1 MLKLKL
7 YLILIQ
13 SFAYTLKINPK
24 TLRYNSLNFS
34 LKGFHARFIR
44 ICYPPPP
51 QSAIKHRTPNNEE
64 IELPTHITSN
74 LKKELR
80 DYQKQA
86 IYSYLEKRQFN
97 PTQKHFMFEMA
108 TGSGKTLVMAGLIL
122 ECYKQGYQ
130 NFIFFVNSASILEKT
145 KLNFIDSASSK
156 YLFSENIN
164 INDENTE
171 IKSINNLNESHNNAI
186 NIYFSTIQGLF
197 SLFTRAKENAITL
210 EDLKDQ
216 KLVFLADEAHHLNT
230 ETKKKLNDSEASEK
244 RNWES
249 VVKLALEQNKDNLL
263 LEFSAT
269 IPNEKSVKE
278 KYENLKAFTYTL
290 KEFSEDK
297 FCKNIYSLSYEN
309 KELETRF
316 LGACV
321 SSLYKELLAQHH
333 NIENFKPC
341 ILFKSERI
349 EESRKNQERFN
360 TFLENLNPLDLEN
373 FFNHSRNAFFKAAK
387 SFFDEKNY
395 APNLVALLQNKFKE
409 SVQINTNNEK
419 ELEKGM
425 LLLNS
430 LEDRDNPKRV
440 IFSVDKLN
448 EGWDV
453 LNLFDIVR
461 LKNKANQK
469 DTIKDAQLIGRG
481 ARYYPFSYNDF
492 KPSCIEFY
500 QRKFDLFNPLSALER
515 LDYHAIYDSEFIA
528 KLKKELQELGLG
540 FIEKEKEKTTIPLTP
555 TKRFKCYYASNT
567 KDKKKNLFN
576 MDYSD
581 PVEVKLKS
589 LHVPLFAF
597 GVREKKV
604 DFKEENKGD
613 RTYYMTHALN
623 KIPLNYF
630 LKALNLKNLDFK
642 TLKKAFKKH
651 AFNNKVGFIEQYI
664 SPLKTN
670 FHKNQKFDDNKT
682 LLKLA
687 VYVIEN
693 LKDTLLKEQNEPSV
707 SALELK
713 EFETHNKSLS
723 TSEWEKDVPPYEWLL
738 FKDMRKLDS
747 DLEREFL
754 GFINDHKELLNKKFK
769 EWCVLRNDHFTEL
782 KVFCNIEGPFY
793 AQGFEPDFILFA
805 QTHED
810 GFLGFTCYMEAKGEH
825 LEPSNAWK
833 KEFLG
838 MLENATLKSH
848 NKKLHLKGLPFFTLH
863 NREVNDEFQT
873 AFHQTFKD
881 KEC

>member
-1 MLKLKL
+1 MP
-7 YLILIQ
+7 
-13 SFAYTLKINPK
+13 PK
-24 TLRYNSLNFS
+24 F
-34 LKGFHARFIR
+34 
-44 ICYPPPP
+44 PPPP
-51 QSAIKHRTPNNEE
+51 QLAIKDRAPNNAPSNGE

-80 DYQKQA
+80 DYQKKA
-86 IYSYLEKRQFN
+86 IYNYLEKRQSN

-108 TGSGKTLVMAGLIL
+108 TGSGKTLVMAALIL

-130 NFIFFVNSASILEKT
+130 NFIFFVNSTSILEKT
-145 KLNFIDSASSK
+145 KLNFTDSASSK

-197 SLFTRAKENAITL
+197 SLFTRAKENAITM

-230 ETKKKLNDSEASEK
+230 ETKKKLSDAEFSEK

-269 IPNEKSVKE
+269 IPNEKSVEE
-278 KYENLKAFTYTL
+278 KYKNLKVATYTL

-349 EESRKNQERFN
+349 EDSKENQERFN
-360 TFLENLNPLDLEN
+360 AFLENLSPLDLEN
-373 FFNHSRNAFFKAAK
+373 FFHYSRNAFFKDAK
-387 SFFDEKNY
+387 NFFDKRNY
-395 APNLVALLQNKFKE
+395 TPNLVAFLQTKFKK
-409 SVQINTNNEK
+409 STQINTNNEK

-469 DTIKDAQLIGRG
+469 DTTKDAQLIGRG

-492 KPSCIEFY
+492 KPSRIEFY
-500 QRKFDLFNPLSALER
+500 QRKFDFSNPLSALER
-515 LDYHAIYDSEFIA
+515 LDYHAVYDSEFIA
-528 KLKKELQELGLG
+528 KLNNELQDLGLG
-540 FIEKEKEKTTIPLTP
+540 FVNEKQTIPLTP
-555 TKRFKCYYASNT
+555 TKRFKCYYASN
-567 KDKKKNLFN
+567 KREKNNNLFN
-576 MDYSD
+576 KDYSD
-581 PVEVKLKS
+581 PVEATLKS
-589 LHVPLFAF
+589 LHVPLFGF
-597 GVREKKV
+597 NVREKKV

-613 RTYYMTHALN
+613 KTYYIPYILD

-651 AFNNKVGFIEQYI
+651 AFNNKVEFIERYV
-664 SPLKTN
+664 SSLKTN
-670 FHKNQKFDDNKT
+670 FHKSQKFDNNEI

-687 VYVIEN
+687 VYIIEN
-693 LKDTLLKEQNEPSV
+693 LKDTLLKEQDKPSV

-723 TSEWEKDVPPYEWLL
+723 ASEWEKNIPFYEWLL

-754 GFINDHKELLNKKFK
+754 DFINKNKEVLDKKFK

-782 KVFCNIEGPFY
+782 KVFCNIENSPYY

-805 QTHED
+805 QTHSDE
-810 GFLGFTCYMEAKGEH
+810 FLGFTCYMEAKGEH

-833 KEFLG
+833 KEFLE

-848 NKKLHLKGLPFFTLH
+848 NKKLDLKGLPFFTLH
-863 NREVNDEFQT
+863 NIHNNKVVNGDFQT
-873 AFHQTFKD
+873 AFDQIFKD

>member
-1 MLKLKL
+1 
-7 YLILIQ
+7 
-13 SFAYTLKINPK
+13 
-24 TLRYNSLNFS
+24 
-34 LKGFHARFIR
+34 
-44 ICYPPPP
+44 
-51 QSAIKHRTPNNEE
+51 
-64 IELPTHITSN
+64 
-74 LKKELR
+74 
-80 DYQKQA
+80 
-86 IYSYLEKRQFN
+86 
-97 PTQKHFMFEMA
+97 MFEMA

-130 NFIFFVNSASILEKT
+130 NFIFFVNSTSILEKT
-145 KLNFIDSASSK
+145 KLNFTDSISSK

-171 IKSINNLNESHNNAI
+171 IKSINNLNESQTNAI

-197 SLFTRAKENAITL
+197 SLFTKAKENAISI

-230 ETKKKLNDSEASEK
+230 ETKKKLSDAESNEK

-269 IPNEKSVKE
+269 IPNEKSVE
-278 KYENLKAFTYTL
+278 DKYENLKVITYTL
-290 KEFSEDK
+290 KEFSKDK

-349 EESRKNQERFN
+349 EDSKENQERFN
-360 TFLENLNPLDLEN
+360 AFLENLSPLDLEN
-373 FFNHSRNAFFKAAK
+373 FFNHSRNAFFKDAK
-387 SFFDEKNY
+387 NFFDKQHY
-395 APNLVALLQNKFKE
+395 TPNLAAFLQTKFKK

-461 LKNKANQK
+461 LKNKAIQK
-469 DTIKDAQLIGRG
+469 DTTKEAQLIGRG
-481 ARYYPFSYNDF
+481 ARYYPFSYGDL
-492 KPSCIEFY
+492 KPSRIEFY

-528 KLKKELQELGLG
+528 KLKKDLQDSGLG
-540 FIEKEKEKTTIPLTP
+540 FVNEKQTIPLTP

-576 MDYSD
+576 VDYD
-581 PVEVKLKS
+581 YTGPVGVKLES
-589 LHVPLFAF
+589 LHVPLS
-597 GVREKKV
+597 GSNVHEKRV
-604 DFKEENKGD
+604 DFKENKSD
-613 RTYYMTHALN
+613 DKTYYKTHTLD

-651 AFNNKVGFIEQYI
+651 AFNNKVEFIKQYI

-670 FHKNQKFDDNKT
+670 FHKSQKFDDNET

-687 VYVIEN
+687 VYIIEN
-693 LKDTLLKEQNEPSV
+693 LKDTLLKEQDKYDV
-707 SALELK
+707 SELELK
-713 EFETHNKSLS
+713 EFETHNRILS
-723 TSEWEKDVPPYEWLL
+723 ASELEKDIPLYEWLL

-747 DLEREFL
+747 DLERDFL
-754 GFINDHKELLNKKFK
+754 DFINDHKEVLDKKFK
-769 EWCVLRNDHFTEL
+769 EWCVLRNDRFTEL
-782 KVFCNIEGPFY
+782 KVFCNIENSPYY

-805 QTHED
+805 RTHSDE
-810 GFLGFTCYMEAKGEH
+810 FLGFTCYMEAKGEH
-825 LEPSNAWK
+825 LEHSNAWK
-833 KEFLG
+833 EEFLE
-838 MLENATLKSH
+838 MLENAALKSH
-848 NKKLHLKGLPFFTLH
+848 NKKLDLKGLPFFTLH
-863 NREVNDEFQT
+863 NKALNSEFT
-873 AFHQTFKD
+873 IAFNQIFKD
-881 KEC
+881 QKC

>member
-1 MLKLKL
+1 MKD
-7 YLILIQ
+7 
-13 SFAYTLKINPK
+13 
-24 TLRYNSLNFS
+24 
-34 LKGFHARFIR
+34 
-44 ICYPPPP
+44 
-51 QSAIKHRTPNNEE
+51 RTPNNAPNTPNNGE

-80 DYQKQA
+80 DYQKKA
-86 IYSYLEKRQFN
+86 IYNYLEKRQSN

-122 ECYKQGYQ
+122 ECCKQGYQ
-130 NFIFFVNSASILEKT
+130 NFIFFVNSTSILEKT
-145 KLNFIDSASSK
+145 KLNFTDSASSK

-171 IKSINNLNESHNNAI
+171 IKSINNLNESQASTI

-197 SLFTRAKENAITL
+197 SLFTKAKENAITL

-230 ETKKKLNDSEASEK
+230 ETKKKLNDSETSEK

-269 IPNEKSVKE
+269 IPNEKSVKD
-278 KYENLKAFTYTL
+278 KYENLKVATYTL

-309 KELETRF
+309 KALETRF

-349 EESRKNQERFN
+349 EESKKNQERFN
-360 TFLENLNPLDLEN
+360 TFLENLSPLDLEN
-373 FFNHSRNAFFKAAK
+373 FFHYSRNAFFKAAK
-387 SFFDEKNY
+387 NFFDERNY
-395 APNLVALLQNKFKE
+395 TPNLVAFLQTKFKK
-409 SVQINTNNEK
+409 STQINTNNEK

-461 LKNKANQK
+461 LKNKASQK
-469 DTIKDAQLIGRG
+469 DTTKDAQLIGRG

-492 KPSCIEFY
+492 KPSRIEFY
-500 QRKFDLFNPLSALER
+500 QRKFDLSNPLSALER

-528 KLKKELQELGLG
+528 KLNNELQDLGLG
-540 FIEKEKEKTTIPLTP
+540 FVNEKQTIPLTP
-555 TKRFKCYYASNT
+555 TKRFKCYYASN
-567 KDKKKNLFN
+567 KREKNNNLFN
-576 MDYSD
+576 KDYSD
-581 PVEVKLKS
+581 PVEATLKS
-589 LHVPLFAF
+589 LHVPLFGF
-597 GVREKKV
+597 NVREKKV

-613 RTYYMTHALN
+613 TTCYIPHTLD
-623 KIPLNYF
+623 KIPINYF

-642 TLKKAFKKH
+642 TLKKAFTKH
-651 AFNNKVGFIEQYI
+651 AFNNKVGFIERYV
-664 SPLKTN
+664 SSLKTN
-670 FHKNQKFDDNKT
+670 FHKNQKFDDNKI

-687 VYVIEN
+687 IYIIGN
-693 LKDTLLKEQNEPSV
+693 LKDTLLKEQDKYEV

-723 TSEWEKDVPPYEWLL
+723 ASELEKDIPFYEWLL

-754 GFINDHKELLNKKFK
+754 GFINDNKEILDKKFK
-769 EWCVLRNDHFTEL
+769 EWCVLRNDHFAEL
-782 KVFCNIEGPFY
+782 KVFCNIENSLFY

-810 GFLGFTCYMEAKGEH
+810 EFLGFTCYMEAKGEH

-833 KEFLG
+833 KEFLE

-848 NKKLHLKGLPFFTLH
+848 NKKLHLKGLPFFTFTNN
-863 NREVNDEFQT
+863 NRTLNAEFVE

-881 KEC
+881 

>member
-1 MLKLKL
+1 
-7 YLILIQ
+7 
-13 SFAYTLKINPK
+13 
-24 TLRYNSLNFS
+24 
-34 LKGFHARFIR
+34 
-44 ICYPPPP
+44 
-51 QSAIKHRTPNNEE
+51 
-64 IELPTHITSN
+64 
-74 LKKELR
+74 
-80 DYQKQA
+80 
-86 IYSYLEKRQFN
+86 
-97 PTQKHFMFEMA
+97 MFEMA

-130 NFIFFVNSASILEKT
+130 NFIFFVNSTSILEKT
-145 KLNFIDSASSK
+145 KLNFIDSVSSK
-156 YLFSENIN
+156 YLFSENIT

-171 IKSINNLNESHNNAI
+171 IKSINHLNESQTSAI

-197 SLFTRAKENAITL
+197 SLFTKVKENAISI

-230 ETKKKLNDSEASEK
+230 ETKKKLSDAESNEK
-244 RNWES
+244 HNWES

-269 IPNEKSVKE
+269 IPNEKSVKD
-278 KYENLKAFTYTL
+278 KYENLKVITYTL

-333 NIENFKPC
+333 HIENFKPC

-349 EESRKNQERFN
+349 EYSKENQERFN
-360 TFLENLNPLDLEN
+360 AFLENLSPLDLEN
-373 FFNHSRNAFFKAAK
+373 FFNHSRNAFFKDAK
-387 SFFDEKNY
+387 NFFDKQHY
-395 APNLVALLQNKFKE
+395 APNLVALLQTKFKK

-419 ELEKGM
+419 ELEKSM

-430 LEDRDNPKRV
+430 LEDRQNPKRV

-461 LKNKANQK
+461 LKNKASQK
-469 DTIKDAQLIGRG
+469 DTTKDAQLIGRG
-481 ARYYPFSYNDF
+481 ARYYPFSYNDL
-492 KPSCIEFY
+492 KPNQIEFY
-500 QRKFDLFNPLSALER
+500 QRKFDLFNPLSVLER

-528 KLKKELQELGLG
+528 KLNNELQVLGLG
-540 FIEKEKEKTTIPLTP
+540 FVNEKQTIPLTP
-555 TKRFKCYYASNT
+555 TKNLKCYYASNT
-567 KDKKKNLFN
+567 KNKNKNLFN
-576 MDYSD
+576 KDYTD
-581 PVEVKLKS
+581 PVKVKLQS

-613 RTYYMTHALN
+613 KTYYIPHTLN

-651 AFNNKVGFIEQYI
+651 AFNNKAGFIECYI

-687 VYVIEN
+687 VYIIEN
-693 LKDTLLKEQNEPSV
+693 LKDTLLKEQDKYDV
-707 SALELK
+707 STLELK
-713 EFETHNKSLS
+713 EFETHNRSLS
-723 TSEWEKDVPPYEWLL
+723 ASELEKDIPVYEWLL
-738 FKDMRKLDS
+738 FKDMKKLDS
-747 DLEREFL
+747 DLERDFL
-754 GFINDHKELLNKKFK
+754 DFINDHKEVLDKKFK
-769 EWCVLRNDHFTEL
+769 EWCVLRNDRFTEL
-782 KVFCNIEGPFY
+782 KVFCNIENSPYY

-805 QTHED
+805 QTHSDE
-810 GFLGFTCYMEAKGEH
+810 FLGFTCYVEAKGEH
-825 LEPSNAWK
+825 LERSNAWK
-833 KEFLG
+833 EEFLE

-848 NKKLHLKGLPFFTLH
+848 NKKLDLKGLPFFTLH
-863 NREVNDEFQT
+863 NKVANDEFTT
-873 AFHQTFKD
+873 AFHQIFKD
-881 KEC
+881 QEC

>member
-1 MLKLKL
+1 MQDSFT
-7 YLILIQ
+7 Q
-13 SFAYTLKINPK
+13 S
-24 TLRYNSLNFS
+24 
-34 LKGFHARFIR
+34 
-44 ICYPPPP
+44 YPPPP
-51 QSAIKHRTPNNEE
+51 QSAIKDRTPNNAPSNGE

-80 DYQKQA
+80 DYQKKA
-86 IYSYLEKRQFN
+86 IYNYLEKRQSN

-122 ECYKQGYQ
+122 ECCKQGYQ
-130 NFIFFVNSASILEKT
+130 NFIFFVNSTSILEKT
-145 KLNFIDSASSK
+145 KLNFTDSASSK

-171 IKSINNLNESHNNAI
+171 IKSINNLNESHNGAI

-197 SLFTRAKENAITL
+197 SLFTKAKENAISI

-269 IPNEKSVKE
+269 IPKEKSVEE
-278 KYENLKAFTYTL
+278 KYKNLKAFTYTL

-349 EESRKNQERFN
+349 EDSKENQERFN
-360 TFLENLNPLDLEN
+360 AFLENLSPLDLEN
-373 FFNHSRNAFFKAAK
+373 FFHYSRNAFFKDAK
-387 SFFDEKNY
+387 NFFDKQHY
-395 APNLVALLQNKFKE
+395 TPNLTAFLQTKFKK
-409 SVQINTNNEK
+409 STQINTNNEK

-461 LKNKANQK
+461 LKNKASQK
-469 DTIKDAQLIGRG
+469 DTTKDAQLIGRG

-492 KPSCIEFY
+492 KPSRIEFY
-500 QRKFDLFNPLSALER
+500 QRKFDFSNPLSALER
-515 LDYHAIYDSEFIA
+515 LDYHAVYDSEFIA
-528 KLKKELQELGLG
+528 QLNNELQDLGLG
-540 FIEKEKEKTTIPLTP
+540 FVNEKQTIPLTP

-576 MDYSD
+576 KDYTDS
-581 PVEVKLKS
+581 VKVKLQS
-589 LHVPLFAF
+589 LHVPLFGF
-597 GVREKKV
+597 IVREKKV
-604 DFKEENKGD
+604 DFKEESKGD
-613 RTYYMTHALN
+613 KTYYIPHALN
-623 KIPLNYF
+623 KIPINYF

-664 SPLKTN
+664 SHLKTN
-670 FHKNQKFDDNKT
+670 FHKDQKFDDNKI

-687 VYVIEN
+687 VYIIEN
-693 LKDTLLKEQNEPSV
+693 LKDTLLKEQDKYEV

-723 TSEWEKDVPPYEWLL
+723 ASEWEKGIPFYEWLL

-754 GFINDHKELLNKKFK
+754 VFINDHKEVLDKKFK

-782 KVFCNIEGPFY
+782 KVFCNIENSPYY

-805 QTHED
+805 QTHSDE
-810 GFLGFTCYMEAKGEH
+810 FLGFTCYMEAKGEH

-833 KEFLG
+833 KEFLE
-838 MLENATLKSH
+838 MLENAALKSH

-863 NREVNDEFQT
+863 NNKAVNDEFAT
-873 AFHQTFKD
+873 AFNQIFKD
-881 KEC
+881 HKC

>member
-1 MLKLKL
+1 
-7 YLILIQ
+7 
-13 SFAYTLKINPK
+13 
-24 TLRYNSLNFS
+24 
-34 LKGFHARFIR
+34 
-44 ICYPPPP
+44 
-51 QSAIKHRTPNNEE
+51 
-64 IELPTHITSN
+64 
-74 LKKELR
+74 
-80 DYQKQA
+80 
-86 IYSYLEKRQFN
+86 
-97 PTQKHFMFEMA
+97 MFEMA

-130 NFIFFVNSASILEKT
+130 NFIFFVNSTSILEKT
-145 KLNFIDSASSK
+145 KLNFTDSASSK

-171 IKSINNLNESHNNAI
+171 IKSINNLNESNNGAI

-197 SLFTRAKENAITL
+197 SLLTKVKENAITM

-230 ETKKKLNDSEASEK
+230 ETKKKLSDAEFSEK

-269 IPNEKSVKE
+269 IPNEKSVKD
-278 KYENLKAFTYTL
+278 KYENLKAITYPL

-309 KELETRF
+309 KESETRF

-349 EESRKNQERFN
+349 EDSKENQKRFN
-360 TFLENLNPLDLEN
+360 AFLENLSPLDVEN
-373 FFNHSRNAFFKAAK
+373 FFNYSRNAFFKDAK
-387 SFFDEKNY
+387 NFFDKRNY
-395 APNLVALLQNKFKE
+395 TPNLVAFLQTKFKK

-461 LKNKANQK
+461 LKNKAIQK

-481 ARYYPFSYNDF
+481 ARYYPFSYGDF
-492 KPSCIEFY
+492 KQSRIEFY
-500 QRKFDLFNPLSALER
+500 QRKFDLSHLLSALER

-528 KLKKELQELGLG
+528 KLNNDLEKLGLG
-540 FIEKEKEKTTIPLTP
+540 FVNEKEKQTIPLTP
-555 TKRFKCYYASNT
+555 TKHFKCYYASNT
-567 KDKKKNLFN
+567 KDKKKNLLK
-576 MDYSD
+576 DYTG
-581 PVEVKLKS
+581 PVAVKLQS
-589 LHVPLFAF
+589 LHVPLFGF
-597 GVREKKV
+597 SVHEKKV
-604 DFKEENKGD
+604 DFEENQGD
-613 RTYYMTHALN
+613 GTYYNPLVLN
-623 KIPLNYF
+623 KIPIPLNYF
-630 LKALNLKNLDFK
+630 LKALNVKNLDFK
-642 TLKKAFKKH
+642 MLKKAFKKH
-651 AFNNKVGFIEQYI
+651 PFNNKVEFIEQYI
-664 SPLKTN
+664 SQLTIK
-670 FHKNQKFDDNKT
+670 FHKKQKFDDEKT

-687 VYVIEN
+687 VYIIEN
-693 LKDTLLKEQNEPSV
+693 LNDTLLKEQDQYEV

-713 EFETHNKSLS
+713 EFETHNRSLNA
-723 TSEWEKDVPPYEWLL
+723 SEFEKDIPPYEWLL

-747 DLEREFL
+747 KLEREFL
-754 GFINDHKELLNKKFK
+754 DYINDHKEILDKKFK

-782 KVFCNIEGPFY
+782 KVFCNIEGPY
-793 AQGFEPDFILFA
+793 HAQGFEPDFILFA

-810 GFLGFTCYMEAKGEH
+810 EFLGFTCYMEAKGEH

-833 KEFLG
+833 KEFLER
-838 MLENATLKSH
+838 LESATLKSH
-848 NKKLHLKGLPFFTLH
+848 NKKLDLKGLPFFTLP
-863 NREVNDEFQT
+863 NKAITEEFQN
-873 AFHQTFKD
+873 AFNKIFKD
-881 KEC
+881 NPC

>member
-1 MLKLKL
+1 MKD
-7 YLILIQ
+7 
-13 SFAYTLKINPK
+13 
-24 TLRYNSLNFS
+24 
-34 LKGFHARFIR
+34 
-44 ICYPPPP
+44 
-51 QSAIKHRTPNNEE
+51 RTPNNAPSNGE

-86 IYSYLEKRQFN
+86 IYNYLEKRQSH

-130 NFIFFVNSASILEKT
+130 NFIFFVNSTNILEKT
-145 KLNFIDSASSK
+145 RLNFTDSVSSK

-197 SLFTRAKENAITL
+197 SLFTKAKENAITL

-269 IPNEKSVKE
+269 IPKEKSVEE
-278 KYENLKAFTYTL
+278 KYKNLKVATYTL

-349 EESRKNQERFN
+349 EESKKNQERFN
-360 TFLENLNPLDLEN
+360 AFLENLSPLDLEN
-373 FFNHSRNAFFKAAK
+373 FFHYSRNAFFKAAK
-387 SFFDEKNY
+387 NFFDEKNY
-395 APNLVALLQNKFKE
+395 TANLVAFLQTKFKK
-409 SVQINTNNEK
+409 STQINTNNEK

-461 LKNKANQK
+461 LKNKASQK

-492 KPSCIEFY
+492 KPSRIEFY
-500 QRKFDLFNPLSALER
+500 QRKFDFSNPLSALER
-515 LDYHAIYDSEFIA
+515 LDYHAVYDSEFIA
-528 KLKKELQELGLG
+528 KLKEELRDLGLG
-540 FIEKEKEKTTIPLTP
+540 LIEKEKTTIPLTP

-567 KDKKKNLFN
+567 KDKNKNLFN
-576 MDYSD
+576 KDYTD
-581 PVEVKLKS
+581 PVEAKLKS

-597 GVREKKV
+597 NVREKKV

-613 RTYYMTHALN
+613 KTFYLPHALD

-651 AFNNKVGFIEQYI
+651 AFNNKVGFIERYV
-664 SPLKTN
+664 SSLKTN
-670 FHKNQKFDDNKT
+670 FHKSQKFDNNEI

-687 VYVIEN
+687 VYIIEN
-693 LKDTLLKEQNEPSV
+693 LKDALLKEQDKPSV

-723 TSEWEKDVPPYEWLL
+723 ASEWEKNIPPYEWLL

-754 GFINDHKELLNKKFK
+754 GFINDHKEILDKKFK
-769 EWCVLRNDHFTEL
+769 EWCVLRNDHFAEL
-782 KVFCNIEGPFY
+782 KVFCNIENSPYY

-810 GFLGFTCYMEAKGEH
+810 EFLGFTCYMEAKGEH
-825 LEPSNAWK
+825 LELSNAWK
-833 KEFLG
+833 KEFLE
-838 MLENATLKSH
+838 MLENAALKIH

-863 NREVNDEFQT
+863 NKVVKSEFAT
-873 AFHQTFKD
+873 AFDQIFKD
-881 KEC
+881 

>member
-1 MLKLKL
+1 MKD
-7 YLILIQ
+7 
-13 SFAYTLKINPK
+13 
-24 TLRYNSLNFS
+24 
-34 LKGFHARFIR
+34 HA
-44 ICYPPPP
+44 
-51 QSAIKHRTPNNEE
+51 PNNAPDNGE

-86 IYSYLEKRQFN
+86 IYNYLEKRQSN

-130 NFIFFVNSASILEKT
+130 NFIFFVNSTSILEKT
-145 KLNFIDSASSK
+145 KLNFTDSASSK

-171 IKSINNLNESHNNAI
+171 IKSINNLSESQASAI

-197 SLFTRAKENAITL
+197 SLFTKAKENAITL

-269 IPNEKSVKE
+269 IPKEKSVEE
-278 KYENLKAFTYTL
+278 KYKNLKAFTYTL

-316 LGACV
+316 LGACI

-349 EESRKNQERFN
+349 EDSKENQERFN
-360 TFLENLNPLDLEN
+360 TFLENLSPLDLEN
-373 FFNHSRNAFFKAAK
+373 FFHYSRNAFFKDAK
-387 SFFDEKNY
+387 NFFDEQNHT
-395 APNLVALLQNKFKE
+395 PNLVAFLQTKFKK
-409 SVQINTNNEK
+409 STQINTNNEK

-425 LLLNS
+425 PLLNS

-469 DTIKDAQLIGRG
+469 DTTKDAQLIGRG

-492 KPSCIEFY
+492 KPSRIEFY
-500 QRKFDLFNPLSALER
+500 QRKFDFSNPLSALER

-528 KLKKELQELGLG
+528 KLNNELQELGLG
-540 FIEKEKEKTTIPLTP
+540 FVNEKQTIPLTP

-576 MDYSD
+576 KDYTD
-581 PVEVKLKS
+581 PVEATLKS
-589 LHVPLFAF
+589 LHVPLFGF
-597 GVREKKV
+597 IVREKKV
-604 DFKEENKGD
+604 DFKEESKGD
-613 RTYYMTHALN
+613 TTYYIPHTLD

-670 FHKNQKFDDNKT
+670 FHKNQKFDDNEI

-687 VYVIEN
+687 VYIIEN
-693 LKDTLLKEQNEPSV
+693 LKDTLLKEQDKYEV

-723 TSEWEKDVPPYEWLL
+723 ASELEKGIPFYEWLL

-747 DLEREFL
+747 VLEREFL
-754 GFINDHKELLNKKFK
+754 GFINDHKEILDKKFK
-769 EWCVLRNDHFTEL
+769 EWCVLRNDNFTEL
-782 KVFCNIEGPFY
+782 KVFCNIEDSPYY

-810 GFLGFTCYMEAKGEH
+810 EFLGFTCYMEAKGEH

-833 KEFLG
+833 KEFLET
-838 MLENATLKSH
+838 LENATLKSH

-863 NREVNDEFQT
+863 NGVVNDEFAT
-873 AFHQTFKD
+873 AFNQTFKD
-881 KEC
+881 QEC

>member
-1 MLKLKL
+1 MHSKL
-7 YLILIQ
+7 
-13 SFAYTLKINPK
+13 
-24 TLRYNSLNFS
+24 
-34 LKGFHARFIR
+34 
-44 ICYPPPP
+44 PPPP
-51 QSAIKHRTPNNEE
+51 QSAIKDRTPNNAPSNGE

-86 IYSYLEKRQFN
+86 IYNYLEKRQSN

-108 TGSGKTLVMAGLIL
+108 TGSGKTLVMAALIL
-122 ECYKQGYQ
+122 ECCKQGYQ
-130 NFIFFVNSASILEKT
+130 NFIFFVNSTSILEKT
-145 KLNFIDSASSK
+145 KLNFTDSVSSK

-171 IKSINNLNESHNNAI
+171 IKSINNLNESHNGAI

-197 SLFTRAKENAITL
+197 SLFTKAKENAITL

-269 IPNEKSVKE
+269 IPNEKSVKD
-278 KYENLKAFTYTL
+278 KYKNLKVITYTL

-349 EESRKNQERFN
+349 EDSKENQERFN
-360 TFLENLNPLDLEN
+360 AFLENLSPLDLEN
-373 FFNHSRNAFFKAAK
+373 FFNYSRNAFFKDAK
-387 SFFDEKNY
+387 NFFDKQKY
-395 APNLVALLQNKFKE
+395 TPNLAALLQTKFKK
-409 SVQINTNNEK
+409 STQINTNNEK

-461 LKNKANQK
+461 LKNKASQK
-469 DTIKDAQLIGRG
+469 DTTKDAQLIGRG

-492 KPSCIEFY
+492 KPSRIEFY
-500 QRKFDLFNPLSALER
+500 QRKFDFSNPLSALER
-515 LDYHAIYDSEFIA
+515 LDYHAVYDSEFIA
-528 KLKKELQELGLG
+528 KLNNELQDLGLG
-540 FIEKEKEKTTIPLTP
+540 FVNEKQTIPLTP
-555 TKRFKCYYASNT
+555 TKRFKCYYASN
-567 KDKKKNLFN
+567 KRDKNKNLFN
-576 MDYSD
+576 KDYTD
-581 PVEVKLKS
+581 PVKVKLQS

-597 GVREKKV
+597 NVREKKV

-613 RTYYMTHALN
+613 TTYYIPHALD
-623 KIPLNYF
+623 KIPINYF

-642 TLKKAFKKH
+642 TLKKAFTKH
-651 AFNNKVGFIEQYI
+651 PFSNKVGFIERYI
-664 SPLKTN
+664 SHLKTN
-670 FHKNQKFDDNKT
+670 FHKDQKFDDNKI

-687 VYVIEN
+687 VYIIEN
-693 LKDTLLKEQNEPSV
+693 LKDTLLKEQDKYDV

-723 TSEWEKDVPPYEWLL
+723 ASEWEKNIPPYEWLL

-747 DLEREFL
+747 DLERDFL
-754 GFINDHKELLNKKFK
+754 DFINKNKELLDKKFK

-782 KVFCNIEGPFY
+782 KVFCNIKDSPYY

-805 QTHED
+805 QTHSDE
-810 GFLGFTCYMEAKGEH
+810 FLGFTCYMEAKGEH

-833 KEFLG
+833 KEFLE
-838 MLENATLKSH
+838 MLENAALKSH
-848 NKKLHLKGLPFFTLH
+848 NKKLHLKGLPFFKPH
-863 NREVNDEFQT
+863 NNKAVNSEFAT
-873 AFHQTFKD
+873 AFDQIFKD
-881 KEC
+881 

>member
-1 MLKLKL
+1 M
-7 YLILIQ
+7 
-13 SFAYTLKINPK
+13 
-24 TLRYNSLNFS
+24 
-34 LKGFHARFIR
+34 
-44 ICYPPPP
+44 
-51 QSAIKHRTPNNEE
+51 
-64 IELPTHITSN
+64 TSN

-86 IYSYLEKRQFN
+86 IRNYLEKRQSN

-130 NFIFFVNSASILEKT
+130 NFIFFVNSTSILEKT
-145 KLNFIDSASSK
+145 KLNFTDSTSSK

-164 INDENTE
+164 INDENIE

-230 ETKKKLNDSEASEK
+230 ETKKKLSDAEFSEK

-269 IPNEKSVKE
+269 IPKEKSVEE
-278 KYENLKAFTYTL
+278 KYKNLKAFTYTL

-349 EESRKNQERFN
+349 EDSKENQERFN
-360 TFLENLNPLDLEN
+360 AFLENLSPLDLEN
-373 FFNHSRNAFFKAAK
+373 FFHYSRNAFFKATK
-387 SFFDEKNY
+387 KFFDEKNY
-395 APNLVALLQNKFKE
+395 TANLVALLQTKFKK
-409 SVQINTNNEK
+409 STQINTNNEK
-419 ELEKGM
+419 ELEKSM

-461 LKNKANQK
+461 LKNKASQK
-469 DTIKDAQLIGRG
+469 DTTKDAQLIGRG
-481 ARYYPFSYNDF
+481 ARYYPFSYNDS

-500 QRKFDLFNPLSALER
+500 QRKFDLSNPLSSLER

-528 KLKKELQELGLG
+528 KLKKELQDLGLG
-540 FIEKEKEKTTIPLTP
+540 LIEKEKTTIPLTP

-567 KDKKKNLFN
+567 KDKNKNLFN
-576 MDYSD
+576 KDYSD
-581 PVEVKLKS
+581 PVEATLKS
-589 LHVPLFAF
+589 LHVPLFGF
-597 GVREKKV
+597 IVREKKV

-613 RTYYMTHALN
+613 TTYYIPHTLD
-623 KIPLNYF
+623 KIPINYF

-642 TLKKAFKKH
+642 TLKKAFTKH
-651 AFNNKVGFIEQYI
+651 AFNNKVEFIERYV
-664 SPLKTN
+664 SLLKTN
-670 FHKNQKFDDNKT
+670 FHKNQKFDNNEI

-687 VYVIEN
+687 VYIIEN
-693 LKDTLLKEQNEPSV
+693 LKDTLLKEQDKYEV

-723 TSEWEKDVPPYEWLL
+723 ASEWEKDIPFYEWLL

-754 GFINDHKELLNKKFK
+754 DFINKNKEVLDKKFK

-782 KVFCNIEGPFY
+782 KVFCDIKNSPYY

-805 QTHED
+805 QTHSDE
-810 GFLGFTCYMEAKGEH
+810 FLGFTCYMEAKGEH

-833 KEFLG
+833 KEFLE

-848 NKKLHLKGLPFFTLH
+848 NKKLHLKGLPFFTFTNN
-863 NREVNDEFQT
+863 NRTLNAEFVE
-873 AFHQTFKD
+873 AFHQIFKD
-881 KEC
+881 HKC

>member
-1 MLKLKL
+1 
-7 YLILIQ
+7 
-13 SFAYTLKINPK
+13 
-24 TLRYNSLNFS
+24 
-34 LKGFHARFIR
+34 
-44 ICYPPPP
+44 
-51 QSAIKHRTPNNEE
+51 
-64 IELPTHITSN
+64 
-74 LKKELR
+74 
-80 DYQKQA
+80 
-86 IYSYLEKRQFN
+86 
-97 PTQKHFMFEMA
+97 MFEMA

-130 NFIFFVNSASILEKT
+130 NFIFFVNSTSILEKT
-145 KLNFIDSASSK
+145 KLNFTDSASSK

-164 INDENTE
+164 ININDENTESENIE

-197 SLFTRAKENAITL
+197 SLFTKAKENAITI

-269 IPNEKSVKE
+269 IPKEKSVEE
-278 KYENLKAFTYTL
+278 KYENLKAITYTL
-290 KEFSEDK
+290 KKFSEDR

-309 KELETRF
+309 KALETRF

-333 NIENFKPC
+333 NIEHFKPC

-349 EESRKNQERFN
+349 EESKDNQKRFN
-360 TFLENLNPLDLEN
+360 AFLENLSPLDLEN
-373 FFNHSRNAFFKAAK
+373 FFKYSHNAFFKDAK
-387 SFFDEKNY
+387 NFFDGKNHT
-395 APNLVALLQNKFKE
+395 PNLAAFLQTKFKE

-419 ELEKGM
+419 ELEKSM

-440 IFSVDKLN
+440 VFSVDKLN

-481 ARYYPFSYNDF
+481 ARYYPFSYKDF
-492 KPSCIEFY
+492 KPNRIEFY
-500 QRKFDLFNPLSALER
+500 QRKFDLSNPLSALER

-528 KLKKELQELGLG
+528 QLKKELRDLGLG
-540 FIEKEKEKTTIPLTP
+540 FENEKQTIPLKP
-555 TKRFKCYYASNT
+555 TKRFKCYYASN
-567 KDKKKNLFN
+567 KREKNKNLFN
-576 MDYSD
+576 KDYTD
-581 PVEVKLKS
+581 PIEVKLTS
-589 LHVPLFAF
+589 LHIPLFGS

-604 DFKEENKGD
+604 DFKEEDKGD
-613 RTYYMTHALN
+613 KTYFIPHTLD
-623 KIPLNYF
+623 KIPINYF
-630 LKALNLKNLDFK
+630 LKALNLKKLDFK
-642 TLKKAFKKH
+642 RLKKAFKKH
-651 AFNNKVGFIEQYI
+651 AFNNKVEFIKRYI
-664 SPLKTN
+664 FPLETN
-670 FHKNQKFDDNKT
+670 FHKNQKFDDNKI

-687 VYVIEN
+687 VYLIEN
-693 LKDTLLKEQNEPSV
+693 LKDTLFKEQDKYDV

-713 EFETHNKSLS
+713 EFETHERSLS
-723 TSEWEKDVPPYEWLL
+723 VSELEKDTYEWLL

-754 GFINDHKELLNKKFK
+754 GFINDHKEVLDKKFK
-769 EWCVLRNDHFTEL
+769 EWCVLRNDHFAEL
-782 KVFCNIEGPFY
+782 KVFCNIKGSRYP
-793 AQGFEPDFILFA
+793 QGFEPDFILFA

-810 GFLGFTCYMEAKGEH
+810 EFLGFTCYMEVKGEH
-825 LEPSNAWK
+825 LEHSNAWK
-833 KEFLG
+833 EGFLE

-863 NREVNDEFQT
+863 NGVVKEKFTT
-873 AFHQTFKD
+873 AFNQIFKD
-881 KEC
+881 QEC

>member
-1 MLKLKL
+1 MKD
-7 YLILIQ
+7 
-13 SFAYTLKINPK
+13 
-24 TLRYNSLNFS
+24 
-34 LKGFHARFIR
+34 
-44 ICYPPPP
+44 
-51 QSAIKHRTPNNEE
+51 RTPNNTPNNAPNNKE

-86 IYSYLEKRQFN
+86 IDNYLEKRQSN
-97 PTQKHFMFEMA
+97 PDQKHFMFEMA

-145 KLNFIDSASSK
+145 KLNFTDSTSSK

-197 SLFTRAKENAITL
+197 SLFTRAKENAITI

-278 KYENLKAFTYTL
+278 KYKNLKVATYTL

-349 EESRKNQERFN
+349 EESKKNQERFN
-360 TFLENLNPLDLEN
+360 MFLENLSPLDLEN
-373 FFNHSRNAFFKAAK
+373 FFNHSRNDFFKDAK
-387 SFFDEKNY
+387 SFFDEQNHT
-395 APNLVALLQNKFKE
+395 PNLVALLQNKFKE

-419 ELEKGM
+419 ELENHM

-461 LKNKANQK
+461 LKNKASQK
-469 DTIKDAQLIGRG
+469 DTTKDAQLIGRG

-492 KPSCIEFY
+492 KPSRIEFY

-528 KLKKELQELGLG
+528 KLNEKLQISGLG
-540 FIEKEKEKTTIPLTP
+540 FVNEKQTIPLTP

-567 KDKKKNLFN
+567 KDKNKNLFN
-576 MDYSD
+576 MDYTD
-581 PVEVKLKS
+581 PVEATLKS
-589 LHVPLFAF
+589 LHVPLFGF
-597 GVREKKV
+597 NVREKKV

-613 RTYYMTHALN
+613 KTYYKPYILD
-623 KIPLNYF
+623 KIPINYF

-670 FHKNQKFDDNKT
+670 FHKNQKFDDNEI

-687 VYVIEN
+687 VYIIGN
-693 LKDTLLKEQNEPSV
+693 LKDTLLKEQDKYDV

-723 TSEWEKDVPPYEWLL
+723 ASEWEKDIPSYEWLL

-754 GFINDHKELLNKKFK
+754 GSINDHKEILDKKFK
-769 EWCVLRNDHFTEL
+769 E
-782 KVFCNIEGPFY
+782 
-793 AQGFEPDFILFA
+793 
-805 QTHED
+805 
-810 GFLGFTCYMEAKGEH
+810 
-825 LEPSNAWK
+825 
-833 KEFLG
+833 
-838 MLENATLKSH
+838 
-848 NKKLHLKGLPFFTLH
+848 
-863 NREVNDEFQT
+863 
-873 AFHQTFKD
+873 
-881 KEC
+881 

>member
-1 MLKLKL
+1 
-7 YLILIQ
+7 
-13 SFAYTLKINPK
+13 
-24 TLRYNSLNFS
+24 
-34 LKGFHARFIR
+34 
-44 ICYPPPP
+44 
-51 QSAIKHRTPNNEE
+51 
-64 IELPTHITSN
+64 
-74 LKKELR
+74 
-80 DYQKQA
+80 
-86 IYSYLEKRQFN
+86 
-97 PTQKHFMFEMA
+97 MFEMA

-145 KLNFIDSASSK
+145 RLNFTDSVSSK

-171 IKSINNLNESHNNAI
+171 IKSINNLNESHNGAI

-197 SLFTRAKENAITL
+197 SLFTKAKENAITL

-269 IPNEKSVKE
+269 IPNEKSVEE
-278 KYENLKAFTYTL
+278 KYKNLKVATYTL

-316 LGACV
+316 LGACI

-349 EESRKNQERFN
+349 EDSKENQERFN
-360 TFLENLNPLDLEN
+360 VFLENLSPLDLEN
-373 FFNHSRNAFFKAAK
+373 FFHYSRNAFFKNAK
-387 SFFDEKNY
+387 NFFDKQHY
-395 APNLVALLQNKFKE
+395 TANLTAFLQTKFKK
-409 SVQINTNNEK
+409 STQINTNNEK

-461 LKNKANQK
+461 LKNKASQK
-469 DTIKDAQLIGRG
+469 DTTKDAQLIGRG

-492 KPSCIEFY
+492 KPSRIEFY
-500 QRKFDLFNPLSALER
+500 QRKFDFSNPLSALER
-515 LDYHAIYDSEFIA
+515 LDYHAVYDSEFIA
-528 KLKKELQELGLG
+528 KLNKELQDLGLG
-540 FIEKEKEKTTIPLTP
+540 FANEKQTIPLTP

-576 MDYSD
+576 VDYSD
-581 PVEVKLKS
+581 PVKATLQS
-589 LHVPLFAF
+589 LHVPLFGF
-597 GVREKKV
+597 IVREKKV

-613 RTYYMTHALN
+613 TTYYIPHTLD
-623 KIPLNYF
+623 KIPINYF

-651 AFNNKVGFIEQYI
+651 AFNNKVGFIERYV
-664 SPLKTN
+664 SSLKTN
-670 FHKNQKFDDNKT
+670 FHKDQKFDNNEI

-687 VYVIEN
+687 VYIIEN
-693 LKDTLLKEQNEPSV
+693 LKDTLLKEQDKYEV

-723 TSEWEKDVPPYEWLL
+723 ASEWEKNIPFYEWLL

-754 GFINDHKELLNKKFK
+754 GFINDHKELLDKKFK

-782 KVFCNIEGPFY
+782 KVFCNIENSPYY

-805 QTHED
+805 QTHSDE
-810 GFLGFTCYMEAKGEH
+810 FLGFTCYMEAKGEH

-833 KEFLG
+833 KEFLE

-848 NKKLHLKGLPFFTLH
+848 NKKLHLKGLPFFTLK
-863 NREVNDEFQT
+863 NSVVNSEFAT
-873 AFHQTFKD
+873 AFNQIFFKD
-881 KEC
+881 

>member
-1 MLKLKL
+1 MDL
-7 YLILIQ
+7 
-13 SFAYTLKINPK
+13 
-24 TLRYNSLNFS
+24 
-34 LKGFHARFIR
+34 
-44 ICYPPPP
+44 PPY
-51 QSAIKHRTPNNEE
+51 
-64 IELPTHITSN
+64 ITSN

-86 IYSYLEKRQFN
+86 IYNYLEKRQSN

-122 ECYKQGYQ
+122 ECCKQGYQ
-130 NFIFFVNSASILEKT
+130 NFIFFVNSTSILEKT
-145 KLNFIDSASSK
+145 KLNFTDSASSK

-171 IKSINNLNESHNNAI
+171 IKSINNLNESHNSAI

-197 SLFTRAKENAITL
+197 SLFTKAKENAITL

-269 IPNEKSVKE
+269 IPKEKSVKD
-278 KYENLKAFTYTL
+278 KYKNLKVATYTL

-333 NIENFKPC
+333 HIENFKPC

-349 EESRKNQERFN
+349 EDSKENQERFN
-360 TFLENLNPLDLEN
+360 TFLENLSPLDLEN
-373 FFNHSRNAFFKAAK
+373 FFHYSRNAFFKDAK
-387 SFFDEKNY
+387 NFFDKQKY
-395 APNLVALLQNKFKE
+395 TPNLTAFLQTKFKK
-409 SVQINTNNEK
+409 STQINTNNEK

-425 LLLNS
+425 PLLNS

-461 LKNKANQK
+461 LKNKASQK
-469 DTIKDAQLIGRG
+469 DTTKDAQLIGRG

-492 KPSCIEFY
+492 KPGRIEFH
-500 QRKFDLFNPLSALER
+500 QRKFDFSNPLSVLER
-515 LDYHAIYDSEFIA
+515 LDYHAVYDSEFIA
-528 KLKKELQELGLG
+528 KLNNELQDLGLG
-540 FIEKEKEKTTIPLTP
+540 FVNEKQTIPLTP

-576 MDYSD
+576 MDYTD
-581 PVEVKLKS
+581 PVEAKLKS
-589 LHVPLFAF
+589 LHVPLFGF
-597 GVREKKV
+597 IVREKKV

-613 RTYYMTHALN
+613 RTYYIPHTLD

-651 AFNNKVGFIEQYI
+651 AFNNKVGFIERYV
-664 SPLKTN
+664 SSLKTN
-670 FHKNQKFDDNKT
+670 FHKNQKFDDNKI

-687 VYVIEN
+687 VYIIGN
-693 LKDTLLKEQNEPSV
+693 LKDALLKEQDKYDV

-723 TSEWEKDVPPYEWLL
+723 ASEWEKDIPFYEWLL

-754 GFINDHKELLNKKFK
+754 VFINDNKEVLDKKFK

-782 KVFCNIEGPFY
+782 KVFCNIENSPYY

-825 LEPSNAWK
+825 LEPSSAWK
-833 KEFLG
+833 KEFLE
-838 MLENATLKSH
+838 MLENTTLKSH
-848 NKKLHLKGLPFFTLH
+848 NKKLHLKGLPFFTFTNN
-863 NREVNDEFQT
+863 NRTLNAEFVE
-873 AFHQTFKD
+873 AFHQIFKD

>member
-1 MLKLKL
+1 
-7 YLILIQ
+7 
-13 SFAYTLKINPK
+13 
-24 TLRYNSLNFS
+24 
-34 LKGFHARFIR
+34 
-44 ICYPPPP
+44 
-51 QSAIKHRTPNNEE
+51 
-64 IELPTHITSN
+64 
-74 LKKELR
+74 
-80 DYQKQA
+80 
-86 IYSYLEKRQFN
+86 
-97 PTQKHFMFEMA
+97 MFEMA

-156 YLFSENIN
+156 YLFSENIT

-171 IKSINNLNESHNNAI
+171 IKSINNLNESQTSAI

-197 SLFTRAKENAITL
+197 SLFTKAKENAISI

-230 ETKKKLNDSEASEK
+230 ETKKKLNDAESSEK
-244 RNWES
+244 HNWES

-269 IPNEKSVKE
+269 IPNEKSVE
-278 KYENLKAFTYTL
+278 DKYKNLKVITYTL

-349 EESRKNQERFN
+349 EDSKENQERFN
-360 TFLENLNPLDLEN
+360 AFLENLNPLDLEN
-373 FFNHSRNAFFKAAK
+373 FFNHSRNAFFKDAK
-387 SFFDEKNY
+387 NFFDKQHY
-395 APNLVALLQNKFKE
+395 TPNLAAFLQTKFKK
-409 SVQINTNNEK
+409 STQINTNSEK

-461 LKNKANQK
+461 LKNKASQK
-469 DTIKDAQLIGRG
+469 DTTKDAQLIGRG
-481 ARYYPFSYNDF
+481 ARYYPFSYNGF
-492 KPSCIEFY
+492 KLSRIEFY
-500 QRKFDLFNPLSALER
+500 QRKFDFSNPLSALER
-515 LDYHAIYDSEFIA
+515 LDYHAVYNSEFIA
-528 KLKKELQELGLG
+528 ELKKDLKELGLG
-540 FIEKEKEKTTIPLTP
+540 LMDDKENKEKQTIPLTP

-576 MDYSD
+576 KDYTD
-581 PVEVKLKS
+581 HVEATLKS
-589 LHVPLFAF
+589 LHVPLFGF
-597 GVREKKV
+597 IVREKKV

-613 RTYYMTHALN
+613 TTYYIPHTLD
-623 KIPLNYF
+623 KIPINYF

-651 AFNNKVGFIEQYI
+651 AFNNKVEFIERYV
-664 SPLKTN
+664 SSLKTN
-670 FHKNQKFDDNKT
+670 FHKNQKFDNNEI

-687 VYVIEN
+687 VYIIEN
-693 LKDTLLKEQNEPSV
+693 LKDTLLKEQDKYEV

-713 EFETHNKSLS
+713 EFETHNKSLIA
-723 TSEWEKDVPPYEWLL
+723 SEWEKDIPFYEWLL

-747 DLEREFL
+747 DLERKFL
-754 GFINDHKELLNKKFK
+754 NFINKNKEVLDKKFK
-769 EWCVLRNDHFTEL
+769 EWCVLRNDHFAEL
-782 KVFCNIEGPFY
+782 KVFCNIENSPFY

-810 GFLGFTCYMEAKGEH
+810 EFLGFTCYMEAKGEH

-833 KEFLG
+833 KEFLE

-863 NREVNDEFQT
+863 NNKEVNGEFTT

-881 KEC
+881 HKC

>member
-1 MLKLKL
+1 
-7 YLILIQ
+7 
-13 SFAYTLKINPK
+13 
-24 TLRYNSLNFS
+24 
-34 LKGFHARFIR
+34 
-44 ICYPPPP
+44 
-51 QSAIKHRTPNNEE
+51 
-64 IELPTHITSN
+64 
-74 LKKELR
+74 
-80 DYQKQA
+80 
-86 IYSYLEKRQFN
+86 
-97 PTQKHFMFEMA
+97 MFEMA

-122 ECYKQGYQ
+122 ECCKQGYQ
-130 NFIFFVNSASILEKT
+130 NFIFFVNSTSILEKT
-145 KLNFIDSASSK
+145 KLNFTDSVSSK

-171 IKSINNLNESHNNAI
+171 IKSINNLNESQASAI

-197 SLFTRAKENAITL
+197 SLFTKAKENAISI

-230 ETKKKLNDSEASEK
+230 ETKKKLNDSESSEK
-244 RNWES
+244 HNWES

-269 IPNEKSVKE
+269 IPNEKSVE
-278 KYENLKAFTYTL
+278 DKYKNLKVITYTL

-321 SSLYKELLAQHH
+321 SSLCKELLAQHY

-349 EESRKNQERFN
+349 EDSKDNQERFN
-360 TFLENLNPLDLEN
+360 AFLEKLSPLDLEN
-373 FFNHSRNAFFKAAK
+373 FFNHSRNAFFKDAK
-387 SFFDEKNY
+387 NFFDKQNY
-395 APNLVALLQNKFKE
+395 TPNLAALLQTKFKK

-419 ELEKGM
+419 ELEKSM

-430 LEDRDNPKRV
+430 LEDRQNPKRV

-461 LKNKANQK
+461 LKNKASQK
-469 DTIKDAQLIGRG
+469 DTTKDAQLIGRG
-481 ARYYPFSYNDF
+481 ARYYPFSYNDL
-492 KPSCIEFY
+492 KPSSIEFY

-528 KLKKELQELGLG
+528 QLNNELQDLGLG
-540 FIEKEKEKTTIPLTP
+540 FVNEKQTIPLTP
-555 TKRFKCYYASNT
+555 TKNLKCYYASNT
-567 KDKKKNLFN
+567 KNKNKNLFN
-576 MDYSD
+576 KDYTD
-581 PVEVKLKS
+581 PVGVKLQS

-613 RTYYMTHALN
+613 KTYYIPHTLD

-651 AFNNKVGFIEQYI
+651 AFNNKVEFIERYI
-664 SPLKTN
+664 SQLKTN
-670 FHKNQKFDDNKT
+670 FHKNQKFDDNKN

-687 VYVIEN
+687 VYIIEN
-693 LKDTLLKEQNEPSV
+693 LKDTLLKEQDKYDV

-713 EFETHNKSLS
+713 EFETHNRSLS
-723 TSEWEKDVPPYEWLL
+723 ASELEKDIPSYEWLL

-747 DLEREFL
+747 DLERDFL
-754 GFINDHKELLNKKFK
+754 DFINKNKEVLDKKFK

-782 KVFCNIEGPFY
+782 KVFCNIENSPYY

-805 QTHED
+805 QTHSDE
-810 GFLGFTCYMEAKGEH
+810 FLGFTCYMEAKGEH
-825 LEPSNAWK
+825 LEHSNAWK
-833 KEFLG
+833 EEFLE

-848 NKKLHLKGLPFFTLH
+848 NKKLDLKGLPFFTLH
-863 NREVNDEFQT
+863 NKALNSEFKT
-873 AFHQTFKD
+873 AFNQIFKD
-881 KEC
+881 QKC

>member
-1 MLKLKL
+1 MQDSS
-7 YLILIQ
+7 IQ
-13 SFAYTLKINPK
+13 S
-24 TLRYNSLNFS
+24 
-34 LKGFHARFIR
+34 
-44 ICYPPPP
+44 YPPPP
-51 QSAIKHRTPNNEE
+51 QSAIKDRTPNNAPSNGE

-86 IYSYLEKRQFN
+86 IYNYLEKRQSN

-145 KLNFIDSASSK
+145 KLNFTDSVSSK

-171 IKSINNLNESHNNAI
+171 IKSINHLNESQASAI

-197 SLFTRAKENAITL
+197 SLFTKAKENAITL

-230 ETKKKLNDSEASEK
+230 ETKKKLSDAEFSEK

-269 IPNEKSVKE
+269 IPNEKSVEE
-278 KYENLKAFTYTL
+278 KYKNLKVATYTL

-309 KELETRF
+309 KALETRF

-349 EESRKNQERFN
+349 EDSKENQERFN
-360 TFLENLNPLDLEN
+360 AFLENLSPLDLEN
-373 FFNHSRNAFFKAAK
+373 FFNYSRNAFFKDAK
-387 SFFDEKNY
+387 NFFDKQKY
-395 APNLVALLQNKFKE
+395 TPNLTAFLQTKFKK
-409 SVQINTNNEK
+409 STQINTNNEK

-461 LKNKANQK
+461 LKNKASQK
-469 DTIKDAQLIGRG
+469 DTTKDAQLIGRG
-481 ARYYPFSYNDF
+481 ARYYPFSYNDL
-492 KPSCIEFY
+492 KPSQIEFY

-515 LDYHAIYDSEFIA
+515 LDYHAVYDSEFIA
-528 KLKKELQELGLG
+528 KLNNELQDLGLG
-540 FIEKEKEKTTIPLTP
+540 FVNEKQTIPLTP

-576 MDYSD
+576 KDYTD
-581 PVEVKLKS
+581 HVKVKLQS

-597 GVREKKV
+597 NVREKKV
-604 DFKEENKGD
+604 DFKEENKSD
-613 RTYYMTHALN
+613 TTYYIPHTLD

-642 TLKKAFKKH
+642 TLKKAFTKH

-664 SPLKTN
+664 SSLKTN
-670 FHKNQKFDDNKT
+670 FHKDQKFDDNKN

-687 VYVIEN
+687 VHIIEN
-693 LKDTLLKEQNEPSV
+693 LKDTLLKEQDKYEV

-723 TSEWEKDVPPYEWLL
+723 ASEWEKDIPFYEWLL

-754 GFINDHKELLNKKFK
+754 DFINKNKEILDKKFK
-769 EWCVLRNDHFTEL
+769 EWCVLRNDHFAEL
-782 KVFCNIEGPFY
+782 KVFCNIEDSPYY

-810 GFLGFTCYMEAKGEH
+810 EFLGFTCYMEAKGEH

-833 KEFLG
+833 EEFLE

-863 NREVNDEFQT
+863 NNKAVNGEFQT

>member
-1 MLKLKL
+1 M
-7 YLILIQ
+7 IFIQ
-13 SFAYTLKINPK
+13 LFASVSKINLK

-34 LKGFHARFIR
+34 LKGFHARFIHSR
-44 ICYPPPP
+44 LPP
-51 QSAIKHRTPNNEE
+51 QSAIKDHALNNASNDKE

-80 DYQKQA
+80 DYQKKA
-86 IYSYLEKRQFN
+86 IYNYLEKRQSH

-108 TGSGKTLVMAGLIL
+108 TGSGKTLVMAALIL
-122 ECYKQGYQ
+122 ECCKQGYQ
-130 NFIFFVNSASILEKT
+130 NFIFFVNSTSILEKT
-145 KLNFIDSASSK
+145 KLNFTDSVSSK
-156 YLFSENIN
+156 YLFSEDIN

-171 IKSINNLNESHNNAI
+171 IKSINNLNESHSNAI

-197 SLFTRAKENAITL
+197 SLFTKAKENAITL

-269 IPNEKSVKE
+269 IPKEKSVEE
-278 KYENLKAFTYTL
+278 KYKNLKVATYTL

-349 EESRKNQERFN
+349 EESKKNQEHFN
-360 TFLENLNPLDLEN
+360 TFLENLSPLDLEN
-373 FFNHSRNAFFKAAK
+373 FFHYSRNAFFKDAK
-387 SFFDEKNY
+387 NFFDKRNY
-395 APNLVALLQNKFKE
+395 TPNLTAFLQTKFKK
-409 SVQINTNNEK
+409 STQINTNNEK

-461 LKNKANQK
+461 LKNKASQK
-469 DTIKDAQLIGRG
+469 DTTKDAQLIGRG

-492 KPSCIEFY
+492 KPSRIEFY
-500 QRKFDLFNPLSALER
+500 QRKFDLSNPLSSLER

-528 KLKKELQELGLG
+528 KLKEELRELGLG
-540 FIEKEKEKTTIPLTP
+540 FIEREKTTIPLTP

-567 KDKKKNLFN
+567 KDKNKNLFN
-576 MDYSD
+576 KDYSG
-581 PVEVKLKS
+581 PVEATLKS

-597 GVREKKV
+597 NVREKKV

-613 RTYYMTHALN
+613 TTYYIPHTLD
-623 KIPLNYF
+623 KIPINYF

-651 AFNNKVGFIEQYI
+651 AFNNKVEFIERYV
-664 SPLKTN
+664 SSLKTN
-670 FHKNQKFDDNKT
+670 FHKNQKFDDNKI

-687 VYVIEN
+687 VYIIEN
-693 LKDTLLKEQNEPSV
+693 LKDTLLKEQDKPSV

-723 TSEWEKDVPPYEWLL
+723 ASEWEKDIPPYEWLL

-754 GFINDHKELLNKKFK
+754 GFINDHKELLDKKFK

-810 GFLGFTCYMEAKGEH
+810 EFLGFTCYMEAKGEH

-833 KEFLG
+833 KEFLE

-863 NREVNDEFQT
+863 NNKVVNGEFAT
-873 AFHQTFKD
+873 AFHQTFKG

>member
-1 MLKLKL
+1 MKD
-7 YLILIQ
+7 
-13 SFAYTLKINPK
+13 
-24 TLRYNSLNFS
+24 
-34 LKGFHARFIR
+34 HA
-44 ICYPPPP
+44 
-51 QSAIKHRTPNNEE
+51 PNNASNNGE

-74 LKKELR
+74 LKNELR

-86 IYSYLEKRQFN
+86 VNNYLEKRQSN
-97 PTQKHFMFEMA
+97 PHQKHFMFEMA

-130 NFIFFVNSASILEKT
+130 NFIFFVNSTSILEKT

-156 YLFSENIN
+156 YLFSENIT

-171 IKSINNLNESHNNAI
+171 IKSINNLNESQASAI

-197 SLFTRAKENAITL
+197 SLFTKAKENAISI

-230 ETKKKLNDSEASEK
+230 ETKKKLNDAEFSEK
-244 RNWES
+244 HNWES

-269 IPNEKSVKE
+269 IPNEKSVKD
-278 KYENLKAFTYTL
+278 KYENLKVITYTL

-349 EESRKNQERFN
+349 EDSKENQERFN
-360 TFLENLNPLDLEN
+360 AFLENLSPLDLEN
-373 FFNHSRNAFFKAAK
+373 FFNHSRNAFFKDAK
-387 SFFDEKNY
+387 NFFDKQHY
-395 APNLVALLQNKFKE
+395 TPNLAALLQTKFKK

-419 ELEKGM
+419 ELETRM

-430 LEDRDNPKRV
+430 LEDKQNPKRV

-469 DTIKDAQLIGRG
+469 DTTKDAQLIGRG
-481 ARYYPFSYNDF
+481 ARYYPFSYNDL
-492 KPSCIEFY
+492 KPSQIEFY

-515 LDYHAIYDSEFIA
+515 LDYHAVYDSEFIA
-528 KLKKELQELGLG
+528 KLKKELQVLGLG
-540 FIEKEKEKTTIPLTP
+540 FVNEKQTIPLTP
-555 TKRFKCYYASNT
+555 TKNLKCYYASNT
-567 KDKKKNLFN
+567 KNKNKNLFN
-576 MDYSD
+576 KDYTD
-581 PVEVKLKS
+581 HVGVKLQS

-613 RTYYMTHALN
+613 KTYYKPYTLD

-642 TLKKAFKKH
+642 MLKKAFKKH
-651 AFNNKVGFIEQYI
+651 AFNNKVGFIERYI

-670 FHKNQKFDDNKT
+670 FHKNQKFDDNKI

-687 VYVIEN
+687 VYIIEN
-693 LKDTLLKEQNEPSV
+693 LKDTLLKEQDKYDV

-713 EFETHNKSLS
+713 EFETHNRSLS
-723 TSEWEKDVPPYEWLL
+723 ASEFEKDIPLYEWLL

-754 GFINDHKELLNKKFK
+754 DFINNHKEVLDKKFK

-782 KVFCNIEGPFY
+782 KVFCNIENSPYY

-805 QTHED
+805 QTHSDE
-810 GFLGFTCYMEAKGEH
+810 FLGFTCYMEAKGEH
-825 LEPSNAWK
+825 LEHSNAWK
-833 KEFLG
+833 EEFLE
-838 MLENATLKSH
+838 MLENAALKSH
-848 NKKLHLKGLPFFTLH
+848 NKKLDLKGLPFFTLK
-863 NREVNDEFQT
+863 NRVANSEFTT
-873 AFHQTFKD
+873 AFNQIFEDQK
-881 KEC
+881 C

>member
-1 MLKLKL
+1 MHSKL
-7 YLILIQ
+7 
-13 SFAYTLKINPK
+13 
-24 TLRYNSLNFS
+24 
-34 LKGFHARFIR
+34 
-44 ICYPPPP
+44 PPP
-51 QSAIKHRTPNNEE
+51 QSAIKDRAPNNAPSNGE

-86 IYSYLEKRQFN
+86 IYNYLEKRQSH

-122 ECYKQGYQ
+122 ECCKQGYQ
-130 NFIFFVNSASILEKT
+130 NFIFFVNSTNILEKT
-145 KLNFIDSASSK
+145 KLNFTDSTSSK

-171 IKSINNLNESHNNAI
+171 IKSINNLSESHENAI

-197 SLFTRAKENAITL
+197 SLFTKAKENAITL

-230 ETKKKLNDSEASEK
+230 ETKKKLND
-244 RNWES
+244 
-249 VVKLALEQNKDNLL
+249 NKDNLL

-269 IPNEKSVKE
+269 IPNEKSVKD
-278 KYENLKAFTYTL
+278 KYENLKVVTYTL

-349 EESRKNQERFN
+349 EDSKKNQERFN
-360 TFLENLNPLDLEN
+360 AFLENLSPLDLEN
-373 FFNHSRNAFFKAAK
+373 FFNHSRNAFFKDAK
-387 SFFDEKNY
+387 NFFNKQHY
-395 APNLVALLQNKFKE
+395 TPNLVALLQTKFKK
-409 SVQINTNNEK
+409 STQINTNNEK

-461 LKNKANQK
+461 LKNKASQK
-469 DTIKDAQLIGRG
+469 DTIKEAQLIGRG
-481 ARYYPFSYNDF
+481 ARYYPFSFNDF
-492 KPSCIEFY
+492 KPSRIEFY
-500 QRKFDLFNPLSALER
+500 QRKFDFSNPLSVLER
-515 LDYHAIYDSEFIA
+515 LDYHAVYDSEFIA
-528 KLKKELQELGLG
+528 KLNNELQDLGLG
-540 FIEKEKEKTTIPLTP
+540 FVNEKQTIPLTP

-576 MDYSD
+576 KDYTD
-581 PVEVKLKS
+581 HVKVKLQS

-597 GVREKKV
+597 NVREKKV

-613 RTYYMTHALN
+613 RTYFKPHTLN
-623 KIPLNYF
+623 KIPINYF

-651 AFNNKVGFIEQYI
+651 AFNNKVGFIERYI
-664 SPLKTN
+664 SHLKTN
-670 FHKNQKFDDNKT
+670 FHKDQKFDDNKI

-687 VYVIEN
+687 VYIIEN
-693 LKDTLLKEQNEPSV
+693 LKDTLLKEQDKYEV

-713 EFETHNKSLS
+713 EFETHSEASEKRNWESVVKLALEQNKSLS
-723 TSEWEKDVPPYEWLL
+723 ASELEKDIPLYEWLL

-747 DLEREFL
+747 DLERDFL
-754 GFINDHKELLNKKFK
+754 VFINDHKEVLDKKFK

-782 KVFCNIEGPFY
+782 KVFCNIENSPYY

-805 QTHED
+805 QTHSDE
-810 GFLGFTCYMEAKGEH
+810 FLGFTCYMEAKGEH

-833 KEFLG
+833 KEFLE
-838 MLENATLKSH
+838 MLEKDTLKSH
-848 NKKLHLKGLPFFTLH
+848 NKKLDLKGLPFFTLK
-863 NREVNDEFQT
+863 NSVVNEKFNT
-873 AFHQTFKD
+873 AFNQIFKD
-881 KEC
+881 QEC

>member
-1 MLKLKL
+1 MD
-7 YLILIQ
+7 
-13 SFAYTLKINPK
+13 
-24 TLRYNSLNFS
+24 
-34 LKGFHARFIR
+34 
-44 ICYPPPP
+44 
-51 QSAIKHRTPNNEE
+51 
-64 IELPTHITSN
+64 LPTHITSN

-86 IYSYLEKRQFN
+86 IYNYLEKRQSH

-145 KLNFIDSASSK
+145 KLNFTDSVSSK

-171 IKSINNLNESHNNAI
+171 IKSINNLNESHNSAI

-197 SLFTRAKENAITL
+197 SLFTKAKENAITL

-269 IPNEKSVKE
+269 IPNEKSVEE
-278 KYENLKAFTYTL
+278 KYKNLKVATYTL

-349 EESRKNQERFN
+349 EESKKNQERFN
-360 TFLENLNPLDLEN
+360 AFLENLSPLDLEN
-373 FFNHSRNAFFKAAK
+373 FFHYSRNAFFKAAK
-387 SFFDEKNY
+387 NFFDEKNY
-395 APNLVALLQNKFKE
+395 TPNLVALLQNKFKE

-419 ELEKGM
+419 ELEKSM

-461 LKNKANQK
+461 LKNKASQK
-469 DTIKDAQLIGRG
+469 DTTKDAQLIGRG

-492 KPSCIEFY
+492 KPNCIEFY
-500 QRKFDLFNPLSALER
+500 QRKFDLFNSLSVLER
-515 LDYHAIYDSEFIA
+515 LDYHAVYDSEFIA
-528 KLKKELQELGLG
+528 KLKKELQDLGLG
-540 FIEKEKEKTTIPLTP
+540 LIEKEKTTIPLTP

-567 KDKKKNLFN
+567 KDKNKNLFN
-576 MDYSD
+576 KDYSD
-581 PVEVKLKS
+581 PVKVKLKS
-589 LHVPLFAF
+589 LHVPLFGF
-597 GVREKKV
+597 IVREKKV

-613 RTYYMTHALN
+613 TTYYIPHTLD
-623 KIPLNYF
+623 KIPINYF

-651 AFNNKVGFIEQYI
+651 AFNNKVEFIERYV
-664 SPLKTN
+664 SSLKTN
-670 FHKNQKFDDNKT
+670 FHKNQKFDNNEI

-687 VYVIEN
+687 VYIIEN
-693 LKDTLLKEQNEPSV
+693 LKDTLLKEQDKYEV

-723 TSEWEKDVPPYEWLL
+723 ASEWEKDIPFYEWLL

-747 DLEREFL
+747 GLERDFL
-754 GFINDHKELLNKKFK
+754 DFINKNKELLDKKFK
-769 EWCVLRNDHFTEL
+769 EWCVLRNDHFAEL
-782 KVFCNIEGPFY
+782 KVFCNIENSPFY

-810 GFLGFTCYMEAKGEH
+810 EFLGFTCYMEAKGEH
-825 LEPSNAWK
+825 LEPSNTWK
-833 KEFLG
+833 KEFLE

-863 NREVNDEFQT
+863 NNKAVNTEFVE
-873 AFHQTFKD
+873 AFDQTFKD
-881 KEC
+881 HKC

>member
-1 MLKLKL
+1 MKNH
-7 YLILIQ
+7 
-13 SFAYTLKINPK
+13 A
-24 TLRYNSLNFS
+24 LNN
-34 LKGFHARFIR
+34 A
-44 ICYPPPP
+44 
-51 QSAIKHRTPNNEE
+51 PNNKE
-64 IELPTHITSN
+64 IDLPTHITSN

-86 IYSYLEKRQFN
+86 IDNYLEKRQSH

-145 KLNFIDSASSK
+145 KLNFTDSVSSK

-164 INDENTE
+164 INDENIE

-197 SLFTRAKENAITL
+197 SLFTKAKENAITL

-269 IPNEKSVKE
+269 IPKEKSVEE
-278 KYENLKAFTYTL
+278 KYKNLKVATYTL

-349 EESRKNQERFN
+349 EDSKENQERFN
-360 TFLENLNPLDLEN
+360 AFLENLSPLDLEN
-373 FFNHSRNAFFKAAK
+373 FFHYSRNAFFKDAK
-387 SFFDEKNY
+387 NFFDKQKY
-395 APNLVALLQNKFKE
+395 TPNLTAFLQTKFKK

-425 LLLNS
+425 PLLNS

-461 LKNKANQK
+461 LKNKASQK
-469 DTIKDAQLIGRG
+469 DTTKDAQLIGRG

-492 KPSCIEFY
+492 KPNCIEFY

-528 KLKKELQELGLG
+528 KLNNELQDLGLG
-540 FIEKEKEKTTIPLTP
+540 FVNEKQTIPLTP
-555 TKRFKCYYASNT
+555 TKRFKCYYASN
-567 KDKKKNLFN
+567 KREKNNNLFN
-576 MDYSD
+576 KDYTD
-581 PVEVKLKS
+581 PVKVKLQS

-597 GVREKKV
+597 DVREKKV

-613 RTYYMTHALN
+613 RTYYIPHTLD

-642 TLKKAFKKH
+642 TLKKAFTKH

-664 SPLKTN
+664 SHLKTN

-687 VYVIEN
+687 VYIIEN
-693 LKDTLLKEQNEPSV
+693 LKDTLLKEQDKYEV

-723 TSEWEKDVPPYEWLL
+723 ASEWEKDIPFYEWLL

-747 DLEREFL
+747 DLERKFL
-754 GFINDHKELLNKKFK
+754 VFINDHKEVLDKKFK

-782 KVFCNIEGPFY
+782 KVFCNIENSPFY

-805 QTHED
+805 QTHSDE
-810 GFLGFTCYMEAKGEH
+810 FLGFTCYMEAKGEH

-833 KEFLG
+833 KEFLE
-838 MLENATLKSH
+838 MLENAALKSH

-863 NREVNDEFQT
+863 NGVVNGEFAT
-873 AFHQTFKD
+873 AFNQTFKD
-881 KEC
+881 HKC

>member
-1 MLKLKL
+1 MQDLF
-7 YLILIQ
+7 IQ
-13 SFAYTLKINPK
+13 GY
-24 TLRYNSLNFS
+24 
-34 LKGFHARFIR
+34 
-44 ICYPPPP
+44 PPP
-51 QSAIKHRTPNNEE
+51 QSAIKDRTPNNAPNNGE

-74 LKKELR
+74 LKNELR
-80 DYQKQA
+80 NYQKQA
-86 IYSYLEKRQFN
+86 INNYLEKRQSN
-97 PTQKHFMFEMA
+97 PFQKHFMFEMA

-130 NFIFFVNSASILEKT
+130 NFIFFVNSTSILEKT
-145 KLNFIDSASSK
+145 KLNFTDSVSSK

-171 IKSINNLNESHNNAI
+171 IKSINNLNESQTSAI

-197 SLFTRAKENAITL
+197 SLFTKAKENAISI

-230 ETKKKLNDSEASEK
+230 ETKKKLSDAEFSEK

-249 VVKLALEQNKDNLL
+249 VVKLVLEQNKDNLL

-269 IPNEKSVKE
+269 IPNEKSVE
-278 KYENLKAFTYTL
+278 DKYKNLKVITYTL
-290 KEFSEDK
+290 KEFSGDK

-349 EESRKNQERFN
+349 EDSKENQERFN
-360 TFLENLNPLDLEN
+360 AFLENLSPLDLEN
-373 FFNHSRNAFFKAAK
+373 FFNHSRNAFFKDAK
-387 SFFDEKNY
+387 DFFDKQHY
-395 APNLVALLQNKFKE
+395 TPNLAALLQTKFKK

-419 ELEKGM
+419 ELEKSM

-430 LEDRDNPKRV
+430 LEDRQNPKRV

-461 LKNKANQK
+461 LKNKASQK
-469 DTIKDAQLIGRG
+469 DTTKDAQLIGRG
-481 ARYYPFSYNDF
+481 ARYYPFSYNDL
-492 KPSCIEFY
+492 KPNQIEFY
-500 QRKFDLFNPLSALER
+500 QRKFDLFNPLSTLER

-528 KLKKELQELGLG
+528 KLKNELQDLGLG
-540 FIEKEKEKTTIPLTP
+540 FANEKQTIPLTP
-555 TKRFKCYYASNT
+555 TKNLKCYYASNT
-567 KDKKKNLFN
+567 KNKNKNLFN
-576 MDYSD
+576 KDYTDS
-581 PVEVKLKS
+581 VKVKLQS

-613 RTYYMTHALN
+613 RTYYIPHTLD

-642 TLKKAFKKH
+642 TLKRAFKKH
-651 AFNNKVGFIEQYI
+651 AFNNKVEFIERYI
-664 SPLKTN
+664 SQLKTN
-670 FHKNQKFDDNKT
+670 FHKNQKFDDNKI

-687 VYVIEN
+687 VYIIEN
-693 LKDTLLKEQNEPSV
+693 LKDTLLKEQDKYDV
-707 SALELK
+707 STLELK
-713 EFETHNKSLS
+713 EFETHNRSLIA
-723 TSEWEKDVPPYEWLL
+723 SEFEKDIPLYEWLL

-754 GFINDHKELLNKKFK
+754 DFINDHKEVLDKKFK

-782 KVFCNIEGPFY
+782 KVFCNIENSPYY

-805 QTHED
+805 QTHSDE
-810 GFLGFTCYMEAKGEH
+810 FLGFTCYMEAKGEH
-825 LEPSNAWK
+825 LEHSNAWK
-833 KEFLG
+833 EEFLE
-838 MLENATLKSH
+838 MLENAALKSH
-848 NKKLHLKGLPFFTLH
+848 NKKLDLKGLPFFMLK
-863 NREVNDEFQT
+863 NSVVNGEFTT
-873 AFHQTFKD
+873 AFNQIFKD
-881 KEC
+881 QEC

>member
-1 MLKLKL
+1 MQDSFT
-7 YLILIQ
+7 Q
-13 SFAYTLKINPK
+13 S
-24 TLRYNSLNFS
+24 
-34 LKGFHARFIR
+34 
-44 ICYPPPP
+44 YPPPP
-51 QSAIKHRTPNNEE
+51 QSVIKDHTPNNASSNGG

-80 DYQKQA
+80 DYQKKA
-86 IYSYLEKRQFN
+86 IYNYLEKRQSH

-122 ECYKQGYQ
+122 ECCKQGYQ
-130 NFIFFVNSASILEKT
+130 NFIFFVNSTSILEKT
-145 KLNFIDSASSK
+145 KLNFTDSASSK

-171 IKSINNLNESHNNAI
+171 IKSINNLNESYNNAI

-197 SLFTRAKENAITL
+197 SLFTKAKENAITL

-269 IPNEKSVKE
+269 IPKEKSVEE
-278 KYENLKAFTYTL
+278 KYKNLKVATYTL

-349 EESRKNQERFN
+349 EESKENQERFN
-360 TFLENLNPLDLEN
+360 AFLENLRPLDLEN
-373 FFNHSRNAFFKAAK
+373 FFNYSRNAFFKVAK
-387 SFFDEKNY
+387 NFFDKQHY
-395 APNLVALLQNKFKE
+395 TPNLTAFLQTKFKK
-409 SVQINTNNEK
+409 STQINTNNEK

-461 LKNKANQK
+461 LKNKASQK

-500 QRKFDLFNPLSALER
+500 QRKFDFSNPLSTLER

-528 KLKKELQELGLG
+528 KLKKELQDLGLG
-540 FIEKEKEKTTIPLTP
+540 FIEKEKTTIPLTP

-576 MDYSD
+576 KDYSG
-581 PVEVKLKS
+581 PVEATLKS

-597 GVREKKV
+597 DVREKKV

-613 RTYYMTHALN
+613 TTYYIPHTLD
-623 KIPLNYF
+623 KIPINYF

-642 TLKKAFKKH
+642 TLKKAFTKH
-651 AFNNKVGFIEQYI
+651 AFNNKVGFIERYI

-670 FHKNQKFDDNKT
+670 FHKNQKFDDNNI

-687 VYVIEN
+687 VYIIEN
-693 LKDTLLKEQNEPSV
+693 LKDTLLKEQDKYEV

-723 TSEWEKDVPPYEWLL
+723 ASELEKDIPFYEWLL

-747 DLEREFL
+747 DLERKFL
-754 GFINDHKELLNKKFK
+754 NFINDHKEVLDKKFK
-769 EWCVLRNDHFTEL
+769 EWCVLRNDHFAEL
-782 KVFCNIEGPFY
+782 KVFCNIENSPYY

-805 QTHED
+805 QTHSDE
-810 GFLGFTCYMEAKGEH
+810 FLGFTCYMEAKGEH

-833 KEFLG
+833 KEFLE

-863 NREVNDEFQT
+863 NNHNNKAVNDEFAT
-873 AFHQTFKD
+873 AFHQIFKD

>member
-1 MLKLKL
+1 M
-7 YLILIQ
+7 
-13 SFAYTLKINPK
+13 P
-24 TLRYNSLNFS
+24 
-34 LKGFHARFIR
+34 
-44 ICYPPPP
+44 PPPP
-51 QSAIKHRTPNNEE
+51 QSAIKDRTPNNAPSNKE

-80 DYQKQA
+80 DYQKKA
-86 IYSYLEKRQFN
+86 IYNYLEKRQSN

-122 ECYKQGYQ
+122 ECCKQGYQ

-145 KLNFIDSASSK
+145 KLNFTDSASSK

-171 IKSINNLNESHNNAI
+171 IKSINNLNESHNGAI

-197 SLFTRAKENAITL
+197 SLFTKAKENAITL

-269 IPNEKSVKE
+269 IPKEKSVEE
-278 KYENLKAFTYTL
+278 KYKNLKVATYTL

-349 EESRKNQERFN
+349 EDSKENQERFN
-360 TFLENLNPLDLEN
+360 AFLENLSPLDLEN
-373 FFNHSRNAFFKAAK
+373 FFHYSRNAFFKDAK
-387 SFFDEKNY
+387 NFFDKQKY
-395 APNLVALLQNKFKE
+395 TPNLTAFLQTKFKK
-409 SVQINTNNEK
+409 STQINTNNEK
-419 ELEKGM
+419 ELEKSM

-461 LKNKANQK
+461 LKNKASQK
-469 DTIKDAQLIGRG
+469 DTTKDAQLIGRG
-481 ARYYPFSYNDF
+481 ARYCPFSYNDF
-492 KPSCIEFY
+492 KPSRIEFY
-500 QRKFDLFNPLSALER
+500 QRKFDFSNPLSALER
-515 LDYHAIYDSEFIA
+515 LDYHAVYDSEFIA
-528 KLKKELQELGLG
+528 QLNNELQDLGLG
-540 FIEKEKEKTTIPLTP
+540 FVNEKQTIPLTP

-567 KDKKKNLFN
+567 KDKKKNLFS

-581 PVEVKLKS
+581 PVKVKLQS

-597 GVREKKV
+597 NVREKKV

-613 RTYYMTHALN
+613 TTYYIPHTLD

-651 AFNNKVGFIEQYI
+651 AFNNKVGFIEQWI
-664 SPLKTN
+664 SHLKTN
-670 FHKNQKFDDNKT
+670 FHKNQKFDDNKI

-687 VYVIEN
+687 VYIIEN
-693 LKDTLLKEQNEPSV
+693 LKDTLLKEQDKYEV

-723 TSEWEKDVPPYEWLL
+723 ASELEKGIPFYEWLL

-747 DLEREFL
+747 DLERDFL
-754 GFINDHKELLNKKFK
+754 VFINDHKEILDKKFK
-769 EWCVLRNDHFTEL
+769 EWCVLRNDHFAEL
-782 KVFCNIEGPFY
+782 KVFCNIENSPYY

-805 QTHED
+805 QTHSDE
-810 GFLGFTCYMEAKGEH
+810 FLGFTCYMEAKGEH

-833 KEFLG
+833 EEFLE
-838 MLENATLKSH
+838 MLENAALKSH

-863 NREVNDEFQT
+863 NNKVVNGEFIT
-873 AFHQTFKD
+873 AFNQIFKD
-881 KEC
+881 

>member
-1 MLKLKL
+1 GGGGEGAGKRD
-7 YLILIQ
+7 
-13 SFAYTLKINPK
+13 A
-24 TLRYNSLNFS
+24 
-34 LKGFHARFIR
+34 
-44 ICYPPPP
+44 
-51 QSAIKHRTPNNEE
+51 PNNAPNNKE
-64 IELPTHITSN
+64 IDLPTHITSN

-86 IYSYLEKRQFN
+86 IHNYLEKRQSN

-145 KLNFIDSASSK
+145 RLNFTDSVSSK

-269 IPNEKSVKE
+269 IPKEKSVEE
-278 KYENLKAFTYTL
+278 KYKNLKAITYTL
-290 KEFSEDK
+290 KQFSEDK

-309 KELETRF
+309 KALETRF

-349 EESRKNQERFN
+349 EESKENQERFN
-360 TFLENLNPLDLEN
+360 AFLENLSPLDLEN

-387 SFFDEKNY
+387 NFFDEQNH
-395 APNLVALLQNKFKE
+395 APNLVAFLQTKFKK
-409 SVQINTNNEK
+409 STQINTNNEK
-419 ELEKGM
+419 ELEKSM

-461 LKNKANQK
+461 LKNKASQK

-492 KPSCIEFY
+492 KPNRIEFY
-500 QRKFDLFNPLSALER
+500 QRKFDLSNPLSALER

-528 KLKKELQELGLG
+528 QLKKELRDLGLG
-540 FIEKEKEKTTIPLTP
+540 FENEKQTIPLKP
-555 TKRFKCYYASNT
+555 TKHFKCYYASN
-567 KDKKKNLFN
+567 KREKNNNLFN
-576 MDYSD
+576 KDYTD
-581 PVEVKLKS
+581 PIEVKLIS
-589 LHVPLFAF
+589 LHIPLFGS

-604 DFKEENKGD
+604 DFKEEDKGD
-613 RTYYMTHALN
+613 KTYFIPHKLD
-623 KIPLNYF
+623 KIPINYF

-670 FHKNQKFDDNKT
+670 FHKHQKFDDNKI

-687 VYVIEN
+687 VHIIEN
-693 LKDTLLKEQNEPSV
+693 LKDTLLKEQDKYEV

-723 TSEWEKDVPPYEWLL
+723 ASELEKDIPPYEWLL

-747 DLEREFL
+747 NLERGFL
-754 GFINDHKELLNKKFK
+754 NFINDNKEILNKKFK
-769 EWCVLRNDHFTEL
+769 EWCVLRNDHFAEL
-782 KVFCNIEGPFY
+782 KVFCDIENSPFY

-810 GFLGFTCYMEAKGEH
+810 EFLGFTCYMEAKGEY
-825 LEPSNAWK
+825 LEHSNAWK
-833 KEFLG
+833 KEFLE

-863 NREVNDEFQT
+863 NGVVNGEFKT
-873 AFHQTFKD
+873 AFNQI
-881 KEC
+881 

>member
-1 MLKLKL
+1 M
-7 YLILIQ
+7 
-13 SFAYTLKINPK
+13 
-24 TLRYNSLNFS
+24 
-34 LKGFHARFIR
+34 
-44 ICYPPPP
+44 
-51 QSAIKHRTPNNEE
+51 
-64 IELPTHITSN
+64 ELPTHITSH

-80 DYQKQA
+80 DYQKKA
-86 IYSYLEKRQFN
+86 IHHYLEKRQSN

-130 NFIFFVNSASILEKT
+130 NFIFFVNSTSILEKT
-145 KLNFIDSASSK
+145 KLNFTDSVSSK

-197 SLFTRAKENAITL
+197 SLFTKAKENAITL

-269 IPNEKSVKE
+269 IPNEKSVKD
-278 KYENLKAFTYTL
+278 KYENLKVITYTL

-349 EESRKNQERFN
+349 EDSKKNQERFN
-360 TFLENLNPLDLEN
+360 AFLDNLSPLDLEN
-373 FFNHSRNAFFKAAK
+373 FFNDSRNAFFKDAK
-387 SFFDEKNY
+387 NFFDKQNY
-395 APNLVALLQNKFKE
+395 TPNLATFLQTKFKK
-409 SVQINTNNEK
+409 STQINTNNEK

-440 IFSVDKLN
+440 VFSVDKLN
-448 EGWDV
+448 EDWDV

-461 LKNKANQK
+461 LKNKASQK
-469 DTIKDAQLIGRG
+469 DTTKEAQLIGRG

-492 KPSCIEFY
+492 KPNRIEFY
-500 QRKFDLFNPLSALER
+500 QRKFELFNPLSVLER

-528 KLKKELQELGLG
+528 QLKNDLKEIGLG
-540 FIEKEKEKTTIPLTP
+540 FVNENKEKQTIPLTP

-567 KDKKKNLFN
+567 KDKNKNLFN
-576 MDYSD
+576 KDYTDS
-581 PVEVKLKS
+581 VGVKLQS
-589 LHVPLFAF
+589 LHVPLFGF
-597 GVREKKV
+597 IVHEKKV
-604 DFKEENKGD
+604 DFKEDNQGD
-613 RTYYMTHALN
+613 KTYYKPYALD

-642 TLKKAFKKH
+642 TLQKAFKKH
-651 AFNNKVGFIEQYI
+651 AFNNKVEFIERYV
-664 SPLKTN
+664 SSLKTN
-670 FHKNQKFDDNKT
+670 FHKNQKFDDNKI

-687 VYVIEN
+687 VYIIEN
-693 LKDTLLKEQNEPSV
+693 LKDTLLKEQDKYSV
-707 SALELK
+707 SELELK

-723 TSEWEKDVPPYEWLL
+723 ASELEKNIPFYEWLL

-747 DLEREFL
+747 ELERAFL
-754 GFINDHKELLNKKFK
+754 NFINDNKEVLDKKFK

-782 KVFCNIEGPFY
+782 KVFCNIENSPY
-793 AQGFEPDFILFA
+793 YVQGFEPDFILFA
-805 QTHED
+805 QTHSDE
-810 GFLGFTCYMEAKGEH
+810 FLGFTCYMEAKGEH

-833 KEFLG
+833 KEFLE
-838 MLENATLKSH
+838 MLENADLKSH
-848 NKKLHLKGLPFFTLH
+848 NKKLNLKGLPFFTL
-863 NREVNDEFQT
+863 NNSVVNENFTT
-873 AFHQTFKD
+873 AFNQIFKD
-881 KEC
+881 QEC

>member
-1 MLKLKL
+1 M
-7 YLILIQ
+7 
-13 SFAYTLKINPK
+13 FASASKVNLK
-24 TLRYNSLNFS
+24 TLRYNFFTFS
-34 LKGFHARFIR
+34 LRDFMQDSFIQS
-44 ICYPPPP
+44 YPPPP
-51 QSAIKHRTPNNEE
+51 QSAIKNHALNNAPNNGE

-86 IYSYLEKRQFN
+86 IYNYLEKRQSN

-122 ECYKQGYQ
+122 ECCKQGYQ

-145 KLNFIDSASSK
+145 KLNFTDSTSSK

-197 SLFTRAKENAITL
+197 SLFTKAKENAISI

-269 IPNEKSVKE
+269 IPKEKSVEE
-278 KYENLKAFTYTL
+278 KYKNLKVITYTL

-349 EESRKNQERFN
+349 EDSKENQERFN
-360 TFLENLNPLDLEN
+360 AFLENLSPLDLEN
-373 FFNHSRNAFFKAAK
+373 FFHYSHNAFFKDAK
-387 SFFDEKNY
+387 NFFDKQNY
-395 APNLVALLQNKFKE
+395 TPNLTAFLQTKFKK
-409 SVQINTNNEK
+409 STQINTNNEK

-469 DTIKDAQLIGRG
+469 DTTKDAQLIGRG
-481 ARYYPFSYNDF
+481 ARYYPFNYNDF
-492 KPSCIEFY
+492 KPSHIKFY
-500 QRKFDLFNPLSALER
+500 QRKFDFSNPLSALER
-515 LDYHAIYDSEFIA
+515 LDYHAVYDSEFIA
-528 KLKKELQELGLG
+528 KLKEELQKLGLG
-540 FIEKEKEKTTIPLTP
+540 FIEKEKTTIPLTP

-567 KDKKKNLFN
+567 KDKNKNLFN
-576 MDYSD
+576 KDYTD
-581 PVEVKLKS
+581 PVEAKLQS
-589 LHVPLFAF
+589 LHVPLFGF
-597 GVREKKV
+597 IVREKKV

-613 RTYYMTHALN
+613 RTYYIPHTLD
-623 KIPLNYF
+623 KIPINYF

-651 AFNNKVGFIEQYI
+651 AFNNKVGFIERYV
-664 SPLKTN
+664 SSLKTN
-670 FHKNQKFDDNKT
+670 FHKNQKFDNNEI

-687 VYVIEN
+687 VYIIEN
-693 LKDTLLKEQNEPSV
+693 LKDTLLKEQDKYDV

-723 TSEWEKDVPPYEWLL
+723 ASELEKDIPFYEWLL

-754 GFINDHKELLNKKFK
+754 VFINDNKEVLDKKFK
-769 EWCVLRNDHFTEL
+769 EWCVLRNDHFAEL
-782 KVFCNIEGPFY
+782 KVFCNIENSPFY

-805 QTHED
+805 QTHSDE
-810 GFLGFTCYMEAKGEH
+810 FLGFTCYMEAKGEH

-833 KEFLG
+833 EEFLE
-838 MLENATLKSH
+838 MLENAALKSH

-863 NREVNDEFQT
+863 NNKVVNGEFAT
-873 AFHQTFKD
+873 AFDQIFKD
-881 KEC
+881 KE

>member
-1 MLKLKL
+1 MQDLST
-7 YLILIQ
+7 Q
-13 SFAYTLKINPK
+13 
-24 TLRYNSLNFS
+24 
-34 LKGFHARFIR
+34 G
-44 ICYPPPP
+44 YPPPP
-51 QSAIKHRTPNNEE
+51 QSAIKDRAPNNAPNNGE

-74 LKKELR
+74 LKNELR
-80 DYQKQA
+80 NYQKQA
-86 IYSYLEKRQFN
+86 IHNYLEKRQSN

-130 NFIFFVNSASILEKT
+130 NFIFFVNSTSILEKT
-145 KLNFIDSASSK
+145 KLNFIDSVSSK
-156 YLFSENIN
+156 YLFSENIT

-171 IKSINNLNESHNNAI
+171 IKSINNLNESQTSAI

-197 SLFTRAKENAITL
+197 SLFTKAKENAISI

-230 ETKKKLNDSEASEK
+230 ETKKKLSDAESSEK
-244 RNWES
+244 HNWES

-269 IPNEKSVKE
+269 IPNEKSVKD
-278 KYENLKAFTYTL
+278 KYENLKVITYTL

-349 EESRKNQERFN
+349 EDSKENQERFN
-360 TFLENLNPLDLEN
+360 AFLENLSPLDLES
-373 FFNHSRNAFFKAAK
+373 FFNHSRNAFFKDAK
-387 SFFDEKNY
+387 NFFDKQHY
-395 APNLVALLQNKFKE
+395 TPNLAALLQTKFKK

-430 LEDRDNPKRV
+430 LEDKQNPKRV

-461 LKNKANQK
+461 LKNKASQK
-469 DTIKDAQLIGRG
+469 DTTKDAQLIGRG
-481 ARYYPFSYNDF
+481 ARYYPFSYNDL
-492 KPSCIEFY
+492 KPSSIEFY
-500 QRKFDLFNPLSALER
+500 QRKFDLFNPLSTLER
-515 LDYHAIYDSEFIA
+515 LDYHAIYGSEFIA
-528 KLKKELQELGLG
+528 KLKKELQDSGLE
-540 FIEKEKEKTTIPLTP
+540 FANEKQTIPLTP
-555 TKRFKCYYASNT
+555 TKNLKCYYASNT
-567 KDKKKNLFN
+567 KNKNKNLFN
-576 MDYSD
+576 KDYTD
-581 PVEVKLKS
+581 PVKVKLQS

-597 GVREKKV
+597 GVCEKKV

-613 RTYYMTHALN
+613 RTYYIPHTLD

-630 LKALNLKNLDFK
+630 LKALNLKKLDFK

-651 AFNNKVGFIEQYI
+651 VFNNKVGFIERYI

-670 FHKNQKFDDNKT
+670 FHKNQKFDDNKI

-687 VYVIEN
+687 VYIIEN
-693 LKDTLLKEQNEPSV
+693 LKDTLLKEQDKYSV
-707 SALELK
+707 SELELK
-713 EFETHNKSLS
+713 EFETHNRSLS
-723 TSEWEKDVPPYEWLL
+723 ASELEKDIPLYEWLL

-747 DLEREFL
+747 DLERDFL
-754 GFINDHKELLNKKFK
+754 DFINKNKEVLDKKFK
-769 EWCVLRNDHFTEL
+769 EWCVLRNDRFTEL
-782 KVFCNIEGPFY
+782 KVFCNIENSPYY

-805 QTHED
+805 QTHSDE
-810 GFLGFTCYMEAKGEH
+810 FLGFTCYMEAKGEH
-825 LEPSNAWK
+825 LEHSNAWK
-833 KEFLG
+833 EEFLE
-838 MLENATLKSH
+838 MLENAALKSH
-848 NKKLHLKGLPFFTLH
+848 NKKLDLKGLPFFTLK
-863 NREVNDEFQT
+863 NSVVNSEFTT
-873 AFHQTFKD
+873 AFNQIFKD
-881 KEC
+881 QKC

>member
-1 MLKLKL
+1 
-7 YLILIQ
+7 
-13 SFAYTLKINPK
+13 
-24 TLRYNSLNFS
+24 
-34 LKGFHARFIR
+34 
-44 ICYPPPP
+44 
-51 QSAIKHRTPNNEE
+51 
-64 IELPTHITSN
+64 
-74 LKKELR
+74 
-80 DYQKQA
+80 
-86 IYSYLEKRQFN
+86 
-97 PTQKHFMFEMA
+97 MFEMA
-108 TGSGKTLVMAGLIL
+108 TGSGKTLVMAALIL
-122 ECYKQGYQ
+122 ECCKQGYQ
-130 NFIFFVNSASILEKT
+130 NFIFFVNSTSILEKT
-145 KLNFIDSASSK
+145 KLNFTDSASSK

-171 IKSINNLNESHNNAI
+171 IKSINNLNESHNSAI

-197 SLFTRAKENAITL
+197 SLFTKAKENAITL

-269 IPNEKSVKE
+269 IPKEKSVEE
-278 KYENLKAFTYTL
+278 KYKNLKVATYTL
-290 KEFSEDK
+290 KKFSEDK

-349 EESRKNQERFN
+349 EDSKENQECFN
-360 TFLENLNPLDLEN
+360 AFLENLSPLDLEN
-373 FFNHSRNAFFKAAK
+373 FFHYSRNAFFKDAK
-387 SFFDEKNY
+387 NFFDKQKY
-395 APNLVALLQNKFKE
+395 TPNLTALLQTKFKK
-409 SVQINTNNEK
+409 STQINTNNEK
-419 ELEKGM
+419 ELEKSM

-492 KPSCIEFY
+492 KPSRIEFY
-500 QRKFDLFNPLSALER
+500 QRKFDFSNSLSALER
-515 LDYHAIYDSEFIA
+515 LDYHAVYDSEFIA
-528 KLKKELQELGLG
+528 QLNNELQDLGLG
-540 FIEKEKEKTTIPLTP
+540 FVNEKQTIPLTP

-567 KDKKKNLFN
+567 KDKNKNLFN
-576 MDYSD
+576 KDYSD
-581 PVEVKLKS
+581 PIKVKLQS

-597 GVREKKV
+597 NVREKKV

-613 RTYYMTHALN
+613 TTYYIPHTLD
-623 KIPLNYF
+623 KIPINYF

-670 FHKNQKFDDNKT
+670 FHKNQKFDDNKI

-687 VYVIEN
+687 TYIIEN
-693 LKDTLLKEQNEPSV
+693 LKDTLLKEQDKYEV

-723 TSEWEKDVPPYEWLL
+723 ASEWEKGIPFYEWLL

-747 DLEREFL
+747 DLERKFL
-754 GFINDHKELLNKKFK
+754 GFINDNKEILDKKFK

-782 KVFCNIEGPFY
+782 KVFCNIENSPYY

-805 QTHED
+805 QTHSDE
-810 GFLGFTCYMEAKGEH
+810 FLGFTCYMEAKGEH

-833 KEFLG
+833 KEFLE

-848 NKKLHLKGLPFFTLH
+848 NKKLHLKGLPFFTFTNN
-863 NREVNDEFQT
+863 NRTPNAEFVE

>member
-1 MLKLKL
+1 
-7 YLILIQ
+7 
-13 SFAYTLKINPK
+13 
-24 TLRYNSLNFS
+24 
-34 LKGFHARFIR
+34 
-44 ICYPPPP
+44 
-51 QSAIKHRTPNNEE
+51 
-64 IELPTHITSN
+64 
-74 LKKELR
+74 
-80 DYQKQA
+80 
-86 IYSYLEKRQFN
+86 
-97 PTQKHFMFEMA
+97 MFEMA

-130 NFIFFVNSASILEKT
+130 NFIFFVNSTSILEKT
-145 KLNFIDSASSK
+145 KLNFTDSVSSK
-156 YLFSENIN
+156 YLFSETIH

-171 IKSINNLNESHNNAI
+171 IKSINNLSESHKNAI

-197 SLFTRAKENAITL
+197 FLFTKAKENAITI

-230 ETKKKLNDSEASEK
+230 ETKKKLSGAESSEK

-269 IPNEKSVKE
+269 IPNEKSVKD
-278 KYENLKAFTYTL
+278 KYENLKVATYTL

-349 EESRKNQERFN
+349 EDSKENQERFN
-360 TFLENLNPLDLEN
+360 AFLESLSPLDLEN
-373 FFNHSRNAFFKAAK
+373 FFNDSRNAFFKNAK
-387 SFFDEKNY
+387 NFFDEKNY
-395 APNLVALLQNKFKE
+395 TPNLAAFLQTKFKK
-409 SVQINTNNEK
+409 STQINTNNEK

-430 LEDRDNPKRV
+430 LEDRENPKRV
-440 IFSVDKLN
+440 VFSVDKLN

-492 KPSCIEFY
+492 KPNRIEFY
-500 QRKFDLFNPLSALER
+500 QRKFELFNPLSVLER

-528 KLKKELQELGLG
+528 QLKNDLKEIGLG
-540 FIEKEKEKTTIPLTP
+540 FIDENKEKQIIPLTP
-555 TKRFKCYYASNT
+555 TKHFKCYYASNT
-567 KDKKKNLFN
+567 KDKNKNLFN
-576 MDYSD
+576 KDYTDS
-581 PVEVKLKS
+581 VKVKLQS
-589 LHVPLFAF
+589 LHVPLFGF
-597 GVREKKV
+597 IVHEKKV
-604 DFKEENKGD
+604 DFKEENKSD
-613 RTYYMTHALN
+613 KTFYLPHALG

-651 AFNNKVGFIEQYI
+651 AFNNKVEFIKQYI
-664 SPLKTN
+664 SPLKIN
-670 FHKNQKFDDNKT
+670 FHKNQKFDDNKI

-687 VYVIEN
+687 VYIIEN
-693 LKDTLLKEQNEPSV
+693 LKNTLLKEQDKYSV
-707 SALELK
+707 SELELK

-723 TSEWEKDVPPYEWLL
+723 ASELEKDIPSYEWLL

-747 DLEREFL
+747 DLERAFL
-754 GFINDHKELLNKKFK
+754 DFINSHKEVLDKKFK

-782 KVFCNIEGPFY
+782 KVFCGIKDSPYY

-805 QTHED
+805 QTHSDE
-810 GFLGFTCYMEAKGEH
+810 FLGFTCYMEAKGEH
-825 LEPSNAWK
+825 LEHSNAWK
-833 KEFLG
+833 KEFLE
-838 MLENATLKSH
+838 MLENADLKSR
-848 NKKLHLKGLPFFTLH
+848 NKKLNLKGLPFFTLH
-863 NREVNDEFQT
+863 NSEVNEKFTT
-873 AFHQTFKD
+873 AFNQIFKD
-881 KEC
+881 QEC

>member
-1 MLKLKL
+1 
-7 YLILIQ
+7 
-13 SFAYTLKINPK
+13 
-24 TLRYNSLNFS
+24 
-34 LKGFHARFIR
+34 
-44 ICYPPPP
+44 
-51 QSAIKHRTPNNEE
+51 
-64 IELPTHITSN
+64 
-74 LKKELR
+74 
-80 DYQKQA
+80 
-86 IYSYLEKRQFN
+86 
-97 PTQKHFMFEMA
+97 MFEMA

-130 NFIFFVNSASILEKT
+130 NFIFFVNSTSILEKT
-145 KLNFIDSASSK
+145 KLNFIDSVSSK
-156 YLFSENIN
+156 YLFSENIH

-171 IKSINNLNESHNNAI
+171 IKSINHLNESQASAI

-197 SLFTRAKENAITL
+197 SLFTKAKENAISI

-230 ETKKKLNDSEASEK
+230 ETKKKLSNAESSEK
-244 RNWES
+244 HNWES

-269 IPNEKSVKE
+269 IPNEKSVE
-278 KYENLKAFTYTL
+278 DKYKNLKVITYTL

-349 EESRKNQERFN
+349 EDSKENQERFN
-360 TFLENLNPLDLEN
+360 AFLENLSPLDLEN
-373 FFNHSRNAFFKAAK
+373 FFNYSQNAFFKDAK
-387 SFFDEKNY
+387 NFFDKQHY
-395 APNLVALLQNKFKE
+395 TPNLAALLQTKFKK

-461 LKNKANQK
+461 LKNKASQK
-469 DTIKDAQLIGRG
+469 DTTKDAQLIGRG
-481 ARYYPFSYNDF
+481 ARYYPFSYNDL
-492 KPSCIEFY
+492 KPSSIEFY

-515 LDYHAIYDSEFIA
+515 LDYHAVYDSEFIA
-528 KLKKELQELGLG
+528 KLNNELQVLGLE
-540 FIEKEKEKTTIPLTP
+540 FVNEKQTIPLTP
-555 TKRFKCYYASNT
+555 TKNLKCYYASNT
-567 KDKKKNLFN
+567 KNKNKNLFN
-576 MDYSD
+576 KDYTD
-581 PVEVKLKS
+581 PVKVKLQS

-604 DFKEENKGD
+604 DFKEKNKGD
-613 RTYYMTHALN
+613 TTYYKPHALD

-664 SPLKTN
+664 SHLKTN
-670 FHKNQKFDDNKT
+670 FHKDQKFDDNKI

-687 VYVIEN
+687 VYIIEN
-693 LKDTLLKEQNEPSV
+693 LKDTLLKEQDKYEV

-723 TSEWEKDVPPYEWLL
+723 TSELEKDIPLYEWLL

-747 DLEREFL
+747 DLERKFL
-754 GFINDHKELLNKKFK
+754 VFINDHKEVLDKKFK

-782 KVFCNIEGPFY
+782 KVFCNIENSPYY

-805 QTHED
+805 QTHSDE
-810 GFLGFTCYMEAKGEH
+810 FLGFTCYVEAKGEH

-833 KEFLG
+833 EEFLE
-838 MLENATLKSH
+838 MLENAALESH
-848 NKKLHLKGLPFFTLH
+848 NKKLDLKGLPFFTLK
-863 NREVNDEFQT
+863 NSVVNSEFKT
-873 AFHQTFKD
+873 AFNQIFED
-881 KEC
+881 QEC

>member
-1 MLKLKL
+1 MQDLFT
-7 YLILIQ
+7 Q
-13 SFAYTLKINPK
+13 
-24 TLRYNSLNFS
+24 
-34 LKGFHARFIR
+34 G
-44 ICYPPPP
+44 YPPPP
-51 QSAIKHRTPNNEE
+51 QSAIKDRAPNNAPNTPNNGE

-74 LKKELR
+74 LKNELR

-86 IYSYLEKRQFN
+86 INNYLEKRQSN
-97 PTQKHFMFEMA
+97 PFQKHFMFEMA

-130 NFIFFVNSASILEKT
+130 NFIFFVNSTSILEKT
-145 KLNFIDSASSK
+145 KLNFTDSASSK
-156 YLFSENIN
+156 YLFSENIH

-171 IKSINNLNESHNNAI
+171 IKSINNLSESQTSAI

-197 SLFTRAKENAITL
+197 SLFTKAKENAISI

-230 ETKKKLNDSEASEK
+230 ETKKKLSDAESNEK
-244 RNWES
+244 HNWES

-269 IPNEKSVKE
+269 IPNERSVKD
-278 KYENLKAFTYTL
+278 KYENLKVITYTL

-333 NIENFKPC
+333 NIENLKPC

-349 EESRKNQERFN
+349 EDSKENQERFN
-360 TFLENLNPLDLEN
+360 AFLENLSPLDLEN
-373 FFNHSRNAFFKAAK
+373 FFNHSRNAFFKDAK
-387 SFFDEKNY
+387 NFFDKQNY
-395 APNLVALLQNKFKE
+395 TPNLAALLQTKFKK

-430 LEDRDNPKRV
+430 LEDRQNPKRV

-461 LKNKANQK
+461 LKNKASQK
-469 DTIKDAQLIGRG
+469 DTTKDAQLIGRG

-492 KPSCIEFY
+492 KPSRIEFY
-500 QRKFDLFNPLSALER
+500 QRKFDFSNPLSALER

-528 KLKKELQELGLG
+528 KLKKELQDLGLG
-540 FIEKEKEKTTIPLTP
+540 FANEKQTIPLTP

-567 KDKKKNLFN
+567 KNKNKNLFN
-576 MDYSD
+576 KDYTDSI
-581 PVEVKLKS
+581 EAKLQS

-597 GVREKKV
+597 GVRGKKV

-613 RTYYMTHALN
+613 KTYYIPHTLN

-651 AFNNKVGFIEQYI
+651 AFNNKVEFIERYV
-664 SPLKTN
+664 SSLKTN
-670 FHKNQKFDDNKT
+670 FHKSQKFDNNEI

-687 VYVIEN
+687 VYIIEN
-693 LKDTLLKEQNEPSV
+693 LKDTLLKEQDKYDV

-723 TSEWEKDVPPYEWLL
+723 ASEWEKDIPFYEWLL

-754 GFINDHKELLNKKFK
+754 DFINNHKEVLDKKFK
-769 EWCVLRNDHFTEL
+769 EWCVLRNDHFAEL
-782 KVFCNIEGPFY
+782 KVFCNIENSPYY

-805 QTHED
+805 QTHSDE
-810 GFLGFTCYMEAKGEH
+810 FLGFTCYMEAKGEH
-825 LEPSNAWK
+825 LEHSNAWK
-833 KEFLG
+833 EEFLE
-838 MLENATLKSH
+838 MLENAALKSH
-848 NKKLHLKGLPFFTLH
+848 NKKLNLKGLPFFTLK
-863 NREVNDEFQT
+863 NSVVNSEFTT
-873 AFHQTFKD
+873 AFDQTFKE

>member
-1 MLKLKL
+1 MQDSF
-7 YLILIQ
+7 IQ
-13 SFAYTLKINPK
+13 S
-24 TLRYNSLNFS
+24 
-34 LKGFHARFIR
+34 
-44 ICYPPPP
+44 YPPPP
-51 QSAIKHRTPNNEE
+51 QSAIKDRTPNNAPNNKE

-86 IYSYLEKRQFN
+86 IHNYLEKRQSH

-108 TGSGKTLVMAGLIL
+108 TGSGKTLVMAALIL

-130 NFIFFVNSASILEKT
+130 NFIFFVNSTSILEKT
-145 KLNFIDSASSK
+145 KLNFTDSTSSK

-197 SLFTRAKENAITL
+197 SLFTKAKENAITL

-269 IPNEKSVKE
+269 IPNEKSVEE
-278 KYENLKAFTYTL
+278 KYENLKVVTYTL

-349 EESRKNQERFN
+349 EEGKKNQERFN
-360 TFLENLNPLDLEN
+360 AFLENLSPLDLEN
-373 FFNHSRNAFFKAAK
+373 FFHYSRNAFFKAAK
-387 SFFDEKNY
+387 NFFDERNY
-395 APNLVALLQNKFKE
+395 TPNLVAFLQTKFKK
-409 SVQINTNNEK
+409 STQINTNNEK

-492 KPSCIEFY
+492 KPSRIEFY
-500 QRKFDLFNPLSALER
+500 QRKFDLSNPLSSLER
-515 LDYHAIYDSEFIA
+515 LDYHAVYDSEFIA
-528 KLKKELQELGLG
+528 KLNNELQDLGLG
-540 FIEKEKEKTTIPLTP
+540 FVNEKQTIPLTP

-576 MDYSD
+576 KDYTD
-581 PVEVKLKS
+581 HVIVKLQS

-597 GVREKKV
+597 NVREKKV

-613 RTYYMTHALN
+613 TTYYIPHTLD

-670 FHKNQKFDDNKT
+670 FHKDQKFDDNKN

-687 VYVIEN
+687 VYIIEN
-693 LKDTLLKEQNEPSV
+693 LKDTLLKEQDKYEV

-723 TSEWEKDVPPYEWLL
+723 ASEWEKDIPFYEWLL

-754 GFINDHKELLNKKFK
+754 VFINDNKEVLDKKFK

-782 KVFCNIEGPFY
+782 KVFCNIENSPYY

-805 QTHED
+805 QTHSDE
-810 GFLGFTCYMEAKGEH
+810 FLGFTCYVEAKGEH
-825 LEPSNAWK
+825 LKPSNAWK
-833 KEFLG
+833 EEFLE
-838 MLENATLKSH
+838 MLENTALKSH
-848 NKKLHLKGLPFFTLH
+848 NKKLDLKGLPFFTLH
-863 NREVNDEFQT
+863 NNKSVNSEFVT
-873 AFHQTFKD
+873 AFHQIFKD
-881 KEC
+881 QKC

>member
-1 MLKLKL
+1 
-7 YLILIQ
+7 
-13 SFAYTLKINPK
+13 
-24 TLRYNSLNFS
+24 
-34 LKGFHARFIR
+34 
-44 ICYPPPP
+44 
-51 QSAIKHRTPNNEE
+51 
-64 IELPTHITSN
+64 
-74 LKKELR
+74 
-80 DYQKQA
+80 
-86 IYSYLEKRQFN
+86 
-97 PTQKHFMFEMA
+97 MFEMA

-130 NFIFFVNSASILEKT
+130 NFIFFVNSTSILEKT
-145 KLNFIDSASSK
+145 KLNFTDSASSK
-156 YLFSENIN
+156 YLFSENIH

-171 IKSINNLNESHNNAI
+171 IKSINNLNESHNGAI

-197 SLFTRAKENAITL
+197 SLFTKAKENAISI

-269 IPNEKSVKE
+269 IPKEKSVKD
-278 KYENLKAFTYTL
+278 KYENLKVVTYTL

-349 EESRKNQERFN
+349 EDSKENQERFN
-360 TFLENLNPLDLEN
+360 TFLENLSPLDLEN
-373 FFNHSRNAFFKAAK
+373 FFNHSQNAFFKDAK
-387 SFFDEKNY
+387 NFFDKQHY
-395 APNLVALLQNKFKE
+395 THNLVAFLQTKFKKTT
-409 SVQINTNNEK
+409 QINTNNEK
-419 ELEKGM
+419 ELEKSM

-461 LKNKANQK
+461 LKNKASQK
-469 DTIKDAQLIGRG
+469 DTTKDAQLIGRG
-481 ARYYPFSYNDF
+481 ARYYPFSYNDL
-492 KPSCIEFY
+492 KPSQIEFY
-500 QRKFDLFNPLSALER
+500 QRKFDFSNPLSALER
-515 LDYHAIYDSEFIA
+515 LDYHAVYDSEFIA
-528 KLKKELQELGLG
+528 KLNNELQVLGLG
-540 FIEKEKEKTTIPLTP
+540 FVNEKQTIPLTP
-555 TKRFKCYYASNT
+555 TKNLKCYYASNT
-567 KDKKKNLFN
+567 KNKNKNLFN
-576 MDYSD
+576 KDYTD
-581 PVEVKLKS
+581 PVKVKLQS

-597 GVREKKV
+597 DVREKKV
-604 DFKEENKGD
+604 DFKEKNKGD
-613 RTYYMTHALN
+613 TTYYIPHTLD

-651 AFNNKVGFIEQYI
+651 AFNNKVGFIERYI

-670 FHKNQKFDDNKT
+670 FHKNQKFDDNEI

-687 VYVIEN
+687 VYIIEN
-693 LKDTLLKEQNEPSV
+693 LKDTLLKEQDKYEV

-723 TSEWEKDVPPYEWLL
+723 ASELEKDIPSYEWLL

-747 DLEREFL
+747 DLERGFL
-754 GFINDHKELLNKKFK
+754 DFINNHKEVLDKKFK

-782 KVFCNIEGPFY
+782 KVFCNIENSPYY

-805 QTHED
+805 QTHSDE
-810 GFLGFTCYMEAKGEH
+810 FLGFTCYMEAKGEH
-825 LEPSNAWK
+825 LEHSNAWK
-833 KEFLG
+833 EEFLE
-838 MLENATLKSH
+838 MLENTALKSH
-848 NKKLHLKGLPFFTLH
+848 NKKLDLKGLPFFTLH
-863 NREVNDEFQT
+863 NKVVNSEFKT
-873 AFHQTFKD
+873 AFNQIFKD
-881 KEC
+881 QEC

>member
-1 MLKLKL
+1 
-7 YLILIQ
+7 
-13 SFAYTLKINPK
+13 
-24 TLRYNSLNFS
+24 
-34 LKGFHARFIR
+34 
-44 ICYPPPP
+44 
-51 QSAIKHRTPNNEE
+51 
-64 IELPTHITSN
+64 
-74 LKKELR
+74 
-80 DYQKQA
+80 
-86 IYSYLEKRQFN
+86 
-97 PTQKHFMFEMA
+97 MFEMA

-130 NFIFFVNSASILEKT
+130 NFIFLVNSTSILEKT
-145 KLNFIDSASSK
+145 KLNFIDSVSSK
-156 YLFSENIN
+156 YLFSENIT

-171 IKSINNLNESHNNAI
+171 IKSINNLNESQTSAI

-197 SLFTRAKENAITL
+197 SLFTKAKENAITI

-230 ETKKKLNDSEASEK
+230 ETKKKLSDAESNEK

-269 IPNEKSVKE
+269 IPNEKSVKD
-278 KYENLKAFTYTL
+278 KYENLKVITYTL

-333 NIENFKPC
+333 HIENFKPC

-349 EESRKNQERFN
+349 EDSKENQERFN
-360 TFLENLNPLDLEN
+360 AFLENLSPLDLEN
-373 FFNHSRNAFFKAAK
+373 FFNHSRNAFFKDAK
-387 SFFDEKNY
+387 NFFDKQKY
-395 APNLVALLQNKFKE
+395 TPNLVAFLQTKFKK
-409 SVQINTNNEK
+409 STQINTNNEK

-461 LKNKANQK
+461 LKNKANKK
-469 DTIKDAQLIGRG
+469 DTTKDAQLIGRG
-481 ARYYPFSYNDF
+481 ARYYPFSYNDL
-492 KPSCIEFY
+492 KPSSIEFY
-500 QRKFDLFNPLSALER
+500 QRKFDLFNPLSTLER

-528 KLKKELQELGLG
+528 ELNNELQDLGLG
-540 FIEKEKEKTTIPLTP
+540 FANEKQTIPLTP
-555 TKRFKCYYASNT
+555 TKNLKCYYASNT
-567 KDKKKNLFN
+567 KNKNKNLFN
-576 MDYSD
+576 KDYTD
-581 PVEVKLKS
+581 PVKVKLQS
-589 LHVPLFAF
+589 LHVLLFAF
-597 GVREKKV
+597 GVHEKKV

-613 RTYYMTHALN
+613 KTYYIPHTLD
-623 KIPLNYF
+623 KIPINYF

-651 AFNNKVGFIEQYI
+651 PFNNKVEFIERYI
-664 SPLKTN
+664 SQLKTN
-670 FHKNQKFDDNKT
+670 FHKNQKFDDNKI

-687 VYVIEN
+687 VYIIEN
-693 LKDTLLKEQNEPSV
+693 LKDTLLKEQDKPSV

-713 EFETHNKSLS
+713 EFETHNRSLS
-723 TSEWEKDVPPYEWLL
+723 VSELEKDIPYEWLL

-747 DLEREFL
+747 DLERGFL
-754 GFINDHKELLNKKFK
+754 DFINDHKEVLDKKFK

-782 KVFCNIEGPFY
+782 KVFCNIENSPYY

-805 QTHED
+805 QTHSDE
-810 GFLGFTCYMEAKGEH
+810 FLGFTCYMEAKGEH
-825 LEPSNAWK
+825 LEHSNAWK
-833 KEFLG
+833 EEFLE
-838 MLENATLKSH
+838 MLENAALKSH
-848 NKKLHLKGLPFFTLH
+848 NKKLDLKGLPFFTLK
-863 NREVNDEFQT
+863 NKEVNGEFTT
-873 AFHQTFKD
+873 AFNQIFEDQK
-881 KEC
+881 C

>member
-1 MLKLKL
+1 MD
-7 YLILIQ
+7 
-13 SFAYTLKINPK
+13 
-24 TLRYNSLNFS
+24 
-34 LKGFHARFIR
+34 
-44 ICYPPPP
+44 
-51 QSAIKHRTPNNEE
+51 
-64 IELPTHITSN
+64 LPTHITSN

-80 DYQKQA
+80 DYQKKA
-86 IYSYLEKRQFN
+86 IYNYLEKRQSH

-145 KLNFIDSASSK
+145 KLNFTDSASSK

-164 INDENTE
+164 INDKNTE

-230 ETKKKLNDSEASEK
+230 ETKKKLSDAESSEK

-269 IPNEKSVKE
+269 IPKEKSVEE
-278 KYENLKAFTYTL
+278 KYKNLKVATYTL

-309 KELETRF
+309 KALETRF

-349 EESRKNQERFN
+349 EDSKKNQERFN
-360 TFLENLNPLDLEN
+360 AFLENLSPLDLEN
-373 FFNHSRNAFFKAAK
+373 FFHYSCNAFFKDAK
-387 SFFDEKNY
+387 NFFDGKNHT
-395 APNLVALLQNKFKE
+395 PNLVAFLQNKFKE
-409 SVQINTNNEK
+409 SIQINTNNEK
-419 ELEKGM
+419 ELEKNM

-461 LKNKANQK
+461 LKNKASQK
-469 DTIKDAQLIGRG
+469 DTTKDAQLIGRG

-492 KPSCIEFY
+492 KPNRIEFY
-500 QRKFDLFNPLSALER
+500 QRKFDLSNPLSALER
-515 LDYHAIYDSEFIA
+515 LDYHAVYDSEFIA
-528 KLKKELQELGLG
+528 KLNEKLQISGLG
-540 FIEKEKEKTTIPLTP
+540 FVDEKRTIPLTP
-555 TKRFKCYYASNT
+555 TKRFKCYYASN
-567 KDKKKNLFN
+567 KREKNNNLFN
-576 MDYSD
+576 KDYTD
-581 PVEVKLKS
+581 PVEATLKS
-589 LHVPLFAF
+589 LHVPLFGF
-597 GVREKKV
+597 NVREKKV
-604 DFKEENKGD
+604 GFKEENKGD
-613 RTYYMTHALN
+613 RTYYIPYILD
-623 KIPLNYF
+623 KIPINYF

-642 TLKKAFKKH
+642 TLKRAFKKH
-651 AFNNKVGFIEQYI
+651 AFNNKVEFIERYV
-664 SPLKTN
+664 SSLKTN
-670 FHKNQKFDDNKT
+670 FHKNQKFDNNEI

-687 VYVIEN
+687 VYIIEN
-693 LKDTLLKEQNEPSV
+693 LKDTLLKEQDKYEV

-723 TSEWEKDVPPYEWLL
+723 TSELEKDIPFYEWLL

-754 GFINDHKELLNKKFK
+754 GFINDHKEILDKKFK
-769 EWCVLRNDHFTEL
+769 EWCVLRNDHFAEL
-782 KVFCNIEGPFY
+782 KVFCNIEDSPYY

-805 QTHED
+805 QTHSDE
-810 GFLGFTCYMEAKGEH
+810 FLGFTCYMEAKGEH

-833 KEFLG
+833 KEFLE

-863 NREVNDEFQT
+863 NKGVNSEFAT
-873 AFHQTFKD
+873 AFNQIF
-881 KEC
+881 

>member
-1 MLKLKL
+1 M
-7 YLILIQ
+7 
-13 SFAYTLKINPK
+13 
-24 TLRYNSLNFS
+24 
-34 LKGFHARFIR
+34 
-44 ICYPPPP
+44 
-51 QSAIKHRTPNNEE
+51 PNNGE

-86 IYSYLEKRQFN
+86 INNYLEKRQSN
-97 PTQKHFMFEMA
+97 PHQKHFMFEMA

-122 ECYKQGYQ
+122 ECCKQGYQ
-130 NFIFFVNSASILEKT
+130 NFIFFVNSTSILEKT
-145 KLNFIDSASSK
+145 KLNFTDSTSSK

-171 IKSINNLNESHNNAI
+171 IKSINNLNESQTSAI

-197 SLFTRAKENAITL
+197 SLFTKAKENAITI
-210 EDLKDQ
+210 EDLKDR

-230 ETKKKLNDSEASEK
+230 ETKKKLSDAEFSEK

-269 IPNEKSVKE
+269 IPNEKSVKD
-278 KYENLKAFTYTL
+278 KYENLKVITYTL

-349 EESRKNQERFN
+349 EDSKENQERFN
-360 TFLENLNPLDLEN
+360 AFLENLNPLDLEN
-373 FFNHSRNAFFKAAK
+373 FFNHNRNAFFKDAK
-387 SFFDEKNY
+387 NFFDKQHY
-395 APNLVALLQNKFKE
+395 TPNLAAFLQTKFKK

-430 LEDRDNPKRV
+430 LEDRENPKRV

-461 LKNKANQK
+461 LKNKASQK
-469 DTIKDAQLIGRG
+469 DTTKDAQLIGRG

-492 KPSCIEFY
+492 KPSRIEFY
-500 QRKFDLFNPLSALER
+500 QRKFDFSNPLSALER

-528 KLKKELQELGLG
+528 KLKKELQDLGLG
-540 FIEKEKEKTTIPLTP
+540 LIEKEKTTIPLTP

-567 KDKKKNLFN
+567 KDKNKNLFN
-576 MDYSD
+576 KDYTD
-581 PVEVKLKS
+581 PVKVKLQS

-604 DFKEENKGD
+604 DFKEEDKGD
-613 RTYYMTHALN
+613 RTYYIPHTLD
-623 KIPLNYF
+623 KIPINYF
-630 LKALNLKNLDFK
+630 LKALNVKNLDFK

-651 AFNNKVGFIEQYI
+651 AFNNKVEFIERYI
-664 SPLKTN
+664 SQLKTN
-670 FHKNQKFDDNKT
+670 FHKNQKFDDNKI
-682 LLKLA
+682 LLELA
-687 VYVIEN
+687 VHIIEN
-693 LKDTLLKEQNEPSV
+693 LKNTLLKEQDKYDV

-713 EFETHNKSLS
+713 EFETHNRSLS
-723 TSEWEKDVPPYEWLL
+723 ASEFEKDIPLYEWLL

-747 DLEREFL
+747 KLERDFL
-754 GFINDHKELLNKKFK
+754 DFINNHKEVLDKTFK
-769 EWCVLRNDHFTEL
+769 EWCVLRNDRFTEL
-782 KVFCNIEGPFY
+782 KVFCNIENSPY

-805 QTHED
+805 QTHSDE
-810 GFLGFTCYMEAKGEH
+810 FLGFTCYIESKGEH
-825 LEPSNAWK
+825 LEHSNAWK
-833 KEFLG
+833 EEFLEV
-838 MLENATLKSH
+838 LENAALESH
-848 NKKLHLKGLPFFTLH
+848 NKKLDLKGLPFFTLKNK
-863 NREVNDEFQT
+863 NRVANGEFTT
-873 AFHQTFKD
+873 AFNQIFKD
-881 KEC
+881 QKC

>member
-1 MLKLKL
+1 
-7 YLILIQ
+7 
-13 SFAYTLKINPK
+13 
-24 TLRYNSLNFS
+24 
-34 LKGFHARFIR
+34 
-44 ICYPPPP
+44 
-51 QSAIKHRTPNNEE
+51 
-64 IELPTHITSN
+64 
-74 LKKELR
+74 
-80 DYQKQA
+80 
-86 IYSYLEKRQFN
+86 
-97 PTQKHFMFEMA
+97 MFEMA

-145 KLNFIDSASSK
+145 KLNFTDSVSSK

-171 IKSINNLNESHNNAI
+171 IKSINHLNESQANAI

-197 SLFTRAKENAITL
+197 SLFTKAKENAITL

-230 ETKKKLNDSEASEK
+230 ETKKKLSDAEFSEK

-269 IPNEKSVKE
+269 IPKEKSVEE
-278 KYENLKAFTYTL
+278 KYKNLKVITYTL

-333 NIENFKPC
+333 HIENFKPC

-349 EESRKNQERFN
+349 EDSKENQERFN
-360 TFLENLNPLDLEN
+360 TFLENLSPLDLEN
-373 FFNHSRNAFFKAAK
+373 FFNHSRNAFFKDAK
-387 SFFDEKNY
+387 SFFDKQHY
-395 APNLVALLQNKFKE
+395 TPNLTAFLQTKFKK
-409 SVQINTNNEK
+409 STQINTNNEK
-419 ELEKGM
+419 ELEKSM

-461 LKNKANQK
+461 LKNKASQK
-469 DTIKDAQLIGRG
+469 DTTKDAQLIGRG

-492 KPSCIEFY
+492 KPSRIEFY
-500 QRKFDLFNPLSALER
+500 QRKFDFSNPLSALER
-515 LDYHAIYDSEFIA
+515 LDYHAVYDSEFIA
-528 KLKKELQELGLG
+528 QLNNELQVLGLG
-540 FIEKEKEKTTIPLTP
+540 FVNEKQTIPLTP
-555 TKRFKCYYASNT
+555 TKNLKCYYASNT
-567 KDKKKNLFN
+567 KDKNKNLFN
-576 MDYSD
+576 KDYSG
-581 PVEVKLKS
+581 PVEATLKS
-589 LHVPLFAF
+589 LHVPLFSF
-597 GVREKKV
+597 NVREKKV

-613 RTYYMTHALN
+613 TTYYIPHTLD

-642 TLKKAFKKH
+642 TLKEAFKKH
-651 AFNNKVGFIEQYI
+651 AFNNKVGFIERYI

-670 FHKNQKFDDNKT
+670 FHKNQKFDDNKI

-687 VYVIEN
+687 VYIIEN
-693 LKDTLLKEQNEPSV
+693 LKDTLLKEQDKYEV

-713 EFETHNKSLS
+713 EFETHNKSLIA
-723 TSEWEKDVPPYEWLL
+723 SELEKGIPFYEWLL

-754 GFINDHKELLNKKFK
+754 DFINDNKEVLDKKFK

-782 KVFCNIEGPFY
+782 KVFCNIENSPY
-793 AQGFEPDFILFA
+793 YVQGFEPDFILFA
-805 QTHED
+805 QTHSDE
-810 GFLGFTCYMEAKGEH
+810 FLGFTCYMEAKGEH

-833 KEFLG
+833 EEFLE
-838 MLENATLKSH
+838 MLENAALKSH
-848 NKKLHLKGLPFFTLH
+848 NKKLHLKGLPFFTLK
-863 NREVNDEFQT
+863 NSVVNSEFTT
-873 AFHQTFKD
+873 AFHQIFKD
-881 KEC
+881 QKC